1 MIFFHFAKL
10 QNSCISNTEYISSYI
25 EINFQKNLM
34 EGSKKLFLL
43 DAYALIYRGY
53 YAFIKNPR
61 INSKGTDTSA
71 ILGFMNSLLEIIRTQ
86 KPDYLAV
93 AFDKGGSVTRSEMFT
108 EYKSN
113 RDKTPEPIILAIPY
127 IKDILTSMK
136 IPILEKEGYEADDVI
151 GTVAK
156 DAEDKNFKVYMVT
169 PDKDFAQLVSDNIF
183 LCKPARMGN
192 SMEIWG
198 VDEVKDK
205 FEIDNPEQVID
216 YLGMM
221 GDSVDNI
228 PGLPGVGDKTAKKFI
243 KQYGSLENLLQ
254 NAHEITG
261 KLGEKI
267 SNNKDLGVLSKK
279 LARIILDVPIDY
291 NLNDFELSKPDNTA
305 VFEVF
310 DELEFRRIKE
320 TFYKIFGLDKSEKS
334 DPKKDYIQGDLFG
347 NNVVDNSKLNLNKS
361 KSYYQRIESSD
372 ELQYFTKKLLQ
383 QKIVAFDTE
392 TEGLNSLET
401 EIVGISFSWEK
412 GKGFYLPIKKDK
424 TIQLEYFNI
433 LKPFFN
439 NKEII
444 KVGHNIKFDIKVLF
458 KYDVVVSEPIFDTMV
473 AHYLINPDM
482 RHNLDTLSESYL
494 NYSPISIESLIG
506 KKGKNQKSMRDI
518 PIDEVTNYASED
530 ADLSL
535 QLKYIFDKEL
545 ESNGVKDIFHEIEIP
560 IINVLSDM
568 EKEGIN
574 IDSTYLN
581 KLEQE
586 FEKDLNKLKK
596 DIFNQS
602 GEEFNLNS
610 PKQLGDILFDKLKLV
625 SKPKKTKTGQY
636 STSEEVLSS
645 LADDH
650 EIIRSILEWR
660 SLDKLQ
666 NTYVKSLPNEVSIRT
681 NKIHTKF
688 NQTVTTTGRLS
699 SNSPNLQNIPIRTQN
714 GQKIRK
720 AFIPRNDDFELMA
733 ADYSQI
739 ELRVIAS
746 ISKDQNMIG
755 AFINNQDIHTITASK
770 IYNIKPDKVTREQR
784 GNAKT
789 VNFGII
795 YGVSA
800 FGLSQQTN
808 LTRSESKLMIESYF
822 ENYPGLKSYMS
833 NQIDFARTNGY
844 VETIMGRRR
853 YLQNINSQNN
863 MIRSGAERNAINA
876 PIQGS
881 AADIIKIAMIRIH
894 NEFKKQS
901 LKSKMLLQVH
911 DELVFDV
918 FCKEKELVQGIV
930 KNTMESAVKLDVP
943 LKVDLDFGKNWL
955 EAH

>member
-1 MIFFHFAKL
+1 ME
-10 QNSCISNTEYISSYI
+10 NS
-25 EINFQKNLM
+25 KN
-34 EGSKKLFLL
+34 LFLL

-71 ILGFMNSLLEIIRTQ
+71 ILGFMNSLFEIIRTQ
-86 KPDYLAV
+86 NPDYLAV
-93 AFDKGGSVTRSEMFT
+93 AFDKGGSVTRSEMFE

-113 RDKTPEPIILAIPY
+113 RDKTPEPILVAIPY
-127 IKDILTSMK
+127 IKEILEGMK
-136 IPILEKEGYEADDVI
+136 IPILEKEGFEADDII

-156 DAEDKNFKVYMVT
+156 DAEENNFKVYMVT

-205 FEIDNPEQVID
+205 FEVESPDQVID

-254 NAHEITG
+254 NAHEVTG

-267 SNNKDLGVLSKK
+267 IENKELGVLSKK
-279 LARIILDVPIDY
+279 LAKIILDVPIDY
-291 NLNDFELSKPDNTA
+291 NLDEFKLSDPDKEI
-305 VFEVF
+305 VLKVF

-320 TFYKIFGLDKSEKS
+320 TFFKIFGTNSSQLEEKGAEVV
-334 DPKKDYIQGDLFG
+334 QGDLFSETY
-347 NNVVDNSKLNLNKS
+347 NLESNKDSLNDS
-361 KSYYQRIESSD
+361 KSIYQRIESFE
-372 ELQYFTKKLLQ
+372 ELKLFVEKMMKQ
-383 QKIVAFDTE
+383 EIVAFDTE
-392 TEGLNSLET
+392 TEGLNALET
-401 EIVGISFSWEK
+401 DIVGISFSWQKGLGYYLAIKNNKSVHEK
-412 GKGFYLPIKKDK
+412 TF
-424 TIQLEYFNI
+424 EI
-433 LKPFFN
+433 LKPFFEST
-439 NKEII
+439 EII
-444 KVGHNIKFDIKVLF
+444 KVGHNIKFDIQVLHKYNVKV
-458 KYDVVVSEPIFDTMV
+458 SSPIYDTMV

-506 KKGKNQKSMRDI
+506 KKGKNQISMRDVS
-518 PIDEVTNYASED
+518 IDKITDYASED
-530 ADLSL
+530 ADITL
-535 QLKYIFDKEL
+535 QLKSVFDKEIEVNNL
-545 ESNGVKDIFHEIEIP
+545 GKIFYDIEIP
-560 IINVLSDM
+560 MINVLSEM
-568 EKEGIN
+568 ETEGIK
-574 IDSTYLN
+574 IDTSYLE
-581 KLEQE
+581 KLDKE
-586 FEKDLNKLKK
+586 FEEDLEKLKK
-596 DIFNQS
+596 EIFKKS

-610 PKQLGDILFDKLKLV
+610 PKQLGEILFDKLKLV

-645 LADDH
+645 LANDH
-650 EIIRSILEWR
+650 KIIEDILEWR

-666 NTYVKSLPNEVSIRT
+666 NTYVKSLPNEVSNLT
-681 NKIHTKF
+681 NRVHSSF

-699 SNSPNLQNIPIRTQN
+699 SNNPNLQNIPIRTAN
-714 GQKIRK
+714 GQKIRR
-720 AFIPRNDDFELMA
+720 AFIPRGSDYILMA

-746 ISKDQNMIG
+746 MSNEKNMID
-755 AFINNQDIHTITASK
+755 AFVNNQDIHTMTASK
-770 IYNIKPDKVTREQR
+770 IYNVDPENVTREQR

-800 FGLSQQTN
+800 FGLSQQTDLN
-808 LTRSESKLMIESYF
+808 RSESKVMIDNYF
-822 ENYPGLKSYMS
+822 INYPGLKKYMS
-833 NQIDFARTNGY
+833 DQIDFARNNGY

-863 MIRSGAERNAINA
+863 MLRSSSERNAINA

-881 AADIIKIAMIRIH
+881 AADIIKIAMINI
-894 NEFKKQS
+894 NSELKKQS

-918 FCKEKELVQGIV
+918 HKSEKDQIKDIV
-930 KNTMESAVKLDVP
+930 KTTMESAVKLKVP
-943 LKVDLDFGKNWL
+943 LRIDLEFGKNWL

>member
-1 MIFFHFAKL
+1 ME
-10 QNSCISNTEYISSYI
+10 NS
-25 EINFQKNLM
+25 KN
-34 EGSKKLFLL
+34 LFLL

-71 ILGFMNSLLEIIRTQ
+71 ILGFMNSLFEIIRTQ
-86 KPDYLAV
+86 NPDYLAV
-93 AFDKGGSVTRSEMFT
+93 AFDKGGSVTRSEMFE

-113 RDKTPEPIILAIPY
+113 RDKTPEPILVAIPY
-127 IKDILTSMK
+127 IKEILEGMK
-136 IPILEKEGYEADDVI
+136 IPILEKEGFEADDII

-156 DAEDKNFKVYMVT
+156 DAEENNFKVYMVT
-169 PDKDFAQLVSDNIF
+169 PDKDFAQLVSHNIF

-205 FEIDNPEQVID
+205 FEVESPDQVID

-254 NAHEITG
+254 NAHEVTG

-267 SNNKDLGVLSKK
+267 IENKELGVLSKK
-279 LARIILDVPIDY
+279 LAKIILDVPIDY
-291 NLNDFELSKPDNTA
+291 NLDEFKLSDPDKEI
-305 VFEVF
+305 VLKVF

-320 TFYKIFGLDKSEKS
+320 TFFKIFGTNSSQLEEKGAEVV
-334 DPKKDYIQGDLFG
+334 QGDLFSETY
-347 NNVVDNSKLNLNKS
+347 NLESNKDSLNGS
-361 KSYYQRIESSD
+361 KSIYQRIESFE
-372 ELQYFTKKLLQ
+372 ELKLLVEKMMKQ
-383 QKIVAFDTE
+383 EIVAFDTE
-392 TEGLNSLET
+392 TEGLNALET
-401 EIVGISFSWEK
+401 DIVGISFSWQK
-412 GKGFYLPIKKDK
+412 GIGYYLPVKNNKSVHEK
-424 TIQLEYFNI
+424 SFEI
-433 LKPFFN
+433 LKPFFEST
-439 NKEII
+439 EII
-444 KVGHNIKFDIKVLF
+444 KVGHNIKFDIQVLHKYNVKV
-458 KYDVVVSEPIFDTMV
+458 SSPIYDTMV

-506 KKGKNQKSMRDI
+506 KKGKNQISMRDVS
-518 PIDEVTNYASED
+518 IDKITDYASED
-530 ADLSL
+530 ADITL
-535 QLKYIFDKEL
+535 QLKSIFDKEIEVNNL
-545 ESNGVKDIFHEIEIP
+545 GKIFYDIEIP
-560 IINVLSDM
+560 MINVLSEM
-568 EKEGIN
+568 ETEGIK
-574 IDSTYLN
+574 IDTSYLE
-581 KLEQE
+581 KLDKE
-586 FEKDLNKLKK
+586 FEEDLEKLKK
-596 DIFNQS
+596 EIFKKS

-610 PKQLGDILFDKLKLV
+610 PKQLGEILFDKLKLV

-645 LADDH
+645 LANDH
-650 EIIRSILEWR
+650 KIIEDILEWR

-666 NTYVKSLPNEVSIRT
+666 NTYVKSLPNEVSSLT
-681 NKIHTKF
+681 NRVHSSF

-699 SNSPNLQNIPIRTQN
+699 SNNPNLQNIPIRTAN
-714 GQKIRK
+714 GQKIRR
-720 AFIPRNDDFELMA
+720 AFIPRGSDYILMA

-746 ISKDQNMIG
+746 MSNEKNMID
-755 AFINNQDIHTITASK
+755 AFVNNQDIHTMTASK
-770 IYNIKPDKVTREQR
+770 IYNVDPENVTREQR

-800 FGLSQQTN
+800 FGLSQQTDLN
-808 LTRSESKLMIESYF
+808 RSESKVMIDNYF
-822 ENYPGLKSYMS
+822 LNYPGLKKYMS
-833 NQIDFARTNGY
+833 DQIDFARNNGY

-863 MIRSGAERNAINA
+863 MLRSSSERNAINA

-881 AADIIKIAMIRIH
+881 AADIIKIAMINI
-894 NEFKKQS
+894 NSELKKQS

-918 FCKEKELVQGIV
+918 HKSEKDQIKDIV
-930 KNTMESAVKLDVP
+930 KTTMESAVKLKVP
-943 LKVDLDFGKNWL
+943 LKIDLEFGKNWL

>member
-1 MIFFHFAKL
+1 ME
-10 QNSCISNTEYISSYI
+10 NS
-25 EINFQKNLM
+25 KN
-34 EGSKKLFLL
+34 LFLL

-71 ILGFMNSLLEIIRTQ
+71 ILGFMNSLFDIIRTQ
-86 KPDYLAV
+86 NPDYLAV
-93 AFDKGGSVTRSEMFT
+93 AFDKGGSVTRSEMFE

-113 RDKTPEPIILAIPY
+113 RDKTPEPILVAIPY
-127 IKDILTSMK
+127 IKEILKGMK
-136 IPILEKEGYEADDVI
+136 IPILEKEGFEADDII

-156 DAEDKNFKVYMVT
+156 DAEENNFKVYMVT

-205 FEIDNPEQVID
+205 FEVGSPDQVID

-254 NAHEITG
+254 NAHKVTG

-267 SNNKDLGVLSKK
+267 IENKELGVLSKK
-279 LARIILDVPIDY
+279 LAKIILDVPIDY
-291 NLNDFELSKPDNTA
+291 NLDEFKLSDPDKEK
-305 VFEVF
+305 VLKVF
-310 DELEFRRIKE
+310 DELEFKRIKE
-320 TFYKIFGLDKSEKS
+320 TFFKIFGTNSIKSQEKGTEAV
-334 DPKKDYIQGDLFG
+334 QGDLFSETY
-347 NNVVDNSKLNLNKS
+347 NLKSNIDNLNHLKSTYQKVESFEELNLLVDKMM
-361 KSYYQRIESSD
+361 KQEV
-372 ELQYFTKKLLQ
+372 
-383 QKIVAFDTE
+383 VAFDTE
-392 TEGLNSLET
+392 TEGLNAFET
-401 EIVGISFSWEK
+401 NIVGISFSWKK
-412 GKGFYLPIKKDK
+412 GIGYYLPITNNKSVHEKSF
-424 TIQLEYFNI
+424 EI
-433 LKPFFN
+433 LKPFFEST
-439 NKEII
+439 EII
-444 KVGHNIKFDIKVLF
+444 KVGHNIKFDIQVLK
-458 KYDVVVSEPIFDTMV
+458 KYNINVSYPIYDTMV

-506 KKGKNQKSMRDI
+506 KKGKNQISMRDVS
-518 PIDEVTNYASED
+518 IDEITNYASED
-530 ADLSL
+530 ADITL
-535 QLKYIFDKEL
+535 QLKGVFDKEI
-545 ESNGVKDIFHEIEIP
+545 EVNNFNKIFYDIEIP
-560 IINVLSDM
+560 MINVLSDM
-568 EKEGIN
+568 ETEGIK
-574 IDSTYLN
+574 IDTSYLK
-581 KLEQE
+581 KLDKE
-586 FEKDLNKLKK
+586 FEEDLGKLKK
-596 DIFNQS
+596 EIFKKA

-610 PKQLGDILFDKLKLV
+610 PKQLGEILFDKLKLV
-625 SKPKKTKTGQY
+625 SKAKKTKTGQY

-645 LADDH
+645 LANDH
-650 EIIRSILEWR
+650 KIIEKILEWR

-666 NTYVKSLPNEVSIRT
+666 NTYVKSLPKEVSRLT
-681 NKIHTKF
+681 NRVHSSF

-699 SNSPNLQNIPIRTQN
+699 SNNPNLQNIPIRTAN
-714 GQKIRK
+714 GQKIRR
-720 AFIPRNDDFELMA
+720 AFIPRNSDYILMA

-746 ISKDQNMIG
+746 ISNEENMID
-755 AFINNQDIHTITASK
+755 AFINNQDIHTMTASK
-770 IYNIKPDKVTREQR
+770 IYNVDPENVTREQR

-800 FGLSQQTN
+800 FGLSQQTDLN
-808 LTRSESKLMIESYF
+808 RSESKVMIDNYF
-822 ENYPGLKSYMS
+822 LNYPGLKKYMS
-833 NQIDFARTNGY
+833 DQIDFARNNGY

-863 MIRSGAERNAINA
+863 MLRSSAERNAINA

-881 AADIIKIAMIRIH
+881 AADIIKIAMINI
-894 NEFKKQS
+894 NSEFKKQS

-918 FCKEKELVQGIV
+918 HNSEKDQIKDIV
-930 KNTMESAVKLDVP
+930 KTTMESAVKLKVP
-943 LKVDLDFGKNWL
+943 LKIDLEFGKNWL

>member
-1 MIFFHFAKL
+1 ME
-10 QNSCISNTEYISSYI
+10 NS
-25 EINFQKNLM
+25 KN
-34 EGSKKLFLL
+34 LFLL

-71 ILGFMNSLLEIIRTQ
+71 ILGFMNSLFEIIRTQ
-86 KPDYLAV
+86 NPDYLAV
-93 AFDKGGSVTRSEMFT
+93 AFDKGGSVTRSEMFE

-113 RDKTPEPIILAIPY
+113 RDKTPEPILVAIPY
-127 IKDILTSMK
+127 IKKILEGMK
-136 IPILEKEGYEADDVI
+136 IPILEKEGFEADDII

-156 DAEDKNFKVYMVT
+156 DAEENNFKVYMVT
-169 PDKDFAQLVSDNIF
+169 PDKDFAQLVSHNIF

-205 FEIDNPEQVID
+205 FEVESPDQVID

-254 NAHEITG
+254 NAHEVTG

-267 SNNKDLGVLSKK
+267 IENKELGVLSKK
-279 LARIILDVPIDY
+279 LAKIILDVPIDY
-291 NLNDFELSKPDNTA
+291 NLDEFKLSDPDKEIVLT
-305 VFEVF
+305 VF

-320 TFYKIFGLDKSEKS
+320 TFFKIFGTNSSQLEEKGSEVF
-334 DPKKDYIQGDLFG
+334 QGDLFSETY
-347 NNVVDNSKLNLNKS
+347 NLESNKDSLNDS
-361 KSYYQRIESSD
+361 KSTYQRIESFE
-372 ELQYFTKKLLQ
+372 ELKLLVEKMMKQ
-383 QKIVAFDTE
+383 EIVAFDTE
-392 TEGLNSLET
+392 TEGLNALET
-401 EIVGISFSWEK
+401 DIVGISFSWQK
-412 GKGFYLPIKKDK
+412 GIGYYLPIKNNKSVHEK
-424 TIQLEYFNI
+424 SFEI
-433 LKPFFN
+433 LRPFFEST
-439 NKEII
+439 EII
-444 KVGHNIKFDIKVLF
+444 KVGHNIKFDIQVLHKYNIKV
-458 KYDVVVSEPIFDTMV
+458 SSPIYDTMV

-506 KKGKNQKSMRDI
+506 KKGKNQISMKDVS
-518 PIDEVTNYASED
+518 IDKITNYASED
-530 ADLSL
+530 ADITL
-535 QLKYIFDKEL
+535 QLKGVFDKEIEVNNL
-545 ESNGVKDIFHEIEIP
+545 NKIFYDIEIP
-560 IINVLSDM
+560 MINVLSEM
-568 EKEGIN
+568 ETEGIK
-574 IDSTYLN
+574 IDTSYLE
-581 KLEQE
+581 KLDKE
-586 FEKDLNKLKK
+586 FEEDLEKLKK
-596 DIFNQS
+596 EIFKKS

-610 PKQLGDILFDKLKLV
+610 PKQLGEILFDKLKLV

-645 LADDH
+645 LANDH
-650 EIIRSILEWR
+650 KIIEDILEWR

-666 NTYVKSLPNEVSIRT
+666 NTYVKSLPNEVSSLT
-681 NKIHTKF
+681 NRVHSSF

-699 SNSPNLQNIPIRTQN
+699 SNNPNLQNIPIRTAN
-714 GQKIRK
+714 GQKIRR
-720 AFIPRNDDFELMA
+720 AFIPRGSDYILMA

-746 ISKDQNMIG
+746 MSNEENMID
-755 AFINNQDIHTITASK
+755 AFVNNQDIHTMTASK
-770 IYNIKPDKVTREQR
+770 IYNVDPENVTREQR

-800 FGLSQQTN
+800 FGLSQQTDLN
-808 LTRSESKLMIESYF
+808 RSESKVMIDNYF
-822 ENYPGLKSYMS
+822 LNYPGLKKYMS
-833 NQIDFARTNGY
+833 DQIDFARNNGY

-863 MIRSGAERNAINA
+863 MLRSGSERNAINA

-881 AADIIKIAMIRIH
+881 AADIIKIAMINI
-894 NEFKKQS
+894 NSEFKKRSFQ
-901 LKSKMLLQVH
+901 SKMLLQVH

-918 FCKEKELVQGIV
+918 YKSEKDQVKDIV
-930 KNTMESAVKLDVP
+930 KTTMESAVKLKVP
-943 LKVDLDFGKNWL
+943 LKIDLEFGKNWL

>member
-1 MIFFHFAKL
+1 ME
-10 QNSCISNTEYISSYI
+10 NS
-25 EINFQKNLM
+25 KN
-34 EGSKKLFLL
+34 LFLL

-71 ILGFMNSLLEIIRTQ
+71 ILGFMNSLFEIIRTQ
-86 KPDYLAV
+86 NPDYLAV
-93 AFDKGGSVTRSEMFT
+93 AFDKGGSVTRSEMFE

-113 RDKTPEPIILAIPY
+113 RDKTPEPILVAIPY
-127 IKDILTSMK
+127 IKEILEGMK
-136 IPILEKEGYEADDVI
+136 IPILEKEGFEADDII

-156 DAEDKNFKVYMVT
+156 DAEENNFKVYMVT

-205 FEIDNPEQVID
+205 FEVESPNQVID

-254 NAHEITG
+254 NAHEVTG

-267 SNNKDLGVLSKK
+267 TENKELGVLSKK
-279 LARIILDVPIDY
+279 LAKIILDVPIDY
-291 NLNDFELSKPDNTA
+291 NLDEFKLSDPDKEI
-305 VFEVF
+305 VLKVF

-320 TFYKIFGLDKSEKS
+320 TFFKIFGTNSSQLEEKGAEV
-334 DPKKDYIQGDLFG
+334 IQGDLFSKTY
-347 NNVVDNSKLNLNKS
+347 NVESNKDSLNDS
-361 KSYYQRIESSD
+361 KSIYQRIESFE
-372 ELQYFTKKLLQ
+372 ELKLLVEKMMKQ
-383 QKIVAFDTE
+383 EIVAFDTE
-392 TEGLNSLET
+392 TEGLNALET
-401 EIVGISFSWEK
+401 DIVGISFSWQK
-412 GKGFYLPIKKDK
+412 GIGYYLPIKNNKLAHEK
-424 TIQLEYFNI
+424 SFEI
-433 LKPFFN
+433 LRPFFEST
-439 NKEII
+439 EII
-444 KVGHNIKFDIKVLF
+444 KVGHNIKFDIQVLHKYNVKV
-458 KYDVVVSEPIFDTMV
+458 SSPIYDTMV

-506 KKGKNQKSMRDI
+506 KKGKNQISMRDVS
-518 PIDEVTNYASED
+518 IDKITDYASED
-530 ADLSL
+530 ADITL
-535 QLKYIFDKEL
+535 QLKSIFDKEIEVNNL
-545 ESNGVKDIFHEIEIP
+545 SKIFYDIEIP
-560 IINVLSDM
+560 MINVLSEM
-568 EKEGIN
+568 ETEGIK
-574 IDSTYLN
+574 IDTSYLE
-581 KLEQE
+581 KLDKE
-586 FEKDLNKLKK
+586 FEEDLEKLKK
-596 DIFNQS
+596 EIFKKS

-610 PKQLGDILFDKLKLV
+610 PKQLGEILFDKLKLV

-645 LADDH
+645 LANDH
-650 EIIRSILEWR
+650 KIIEDILEWR

-666 NTYVKSLPNEVSIRT
+666 NTYVKSLPNEVSSLT
-681 NKIHTKF
+681 NRVHSSF

-699 SNSPNLQNIPIRTQN
+699 SNNPNLQNIPIRTAN
-714 GQKIRK
+714 GQKIRR
-720 AFIPRNDDFELMA
+720 AFIPRGSDYILMA

-746 ISKDQNMIG
+746 MSNEENMID
-755 AFINNQDIHTITASK
+755 AFVNNQDIHTMTASK
-770 IYNIKPDKVTREQR
+770 IYNVDPENVTREQR

-800 FGLSQQTN
+800 FGLSQQTDLN
-808 LTRSESKLMIESYF
+808 RSESKVMIDNYF
-822 ENYPGLKSYMS
+822 LNYPGLKKYMS
-833 NQIDFARTNGY
+833 DQIDFARNNGY

-863 MIRSGAERNAINA
+863 MLRSSSERNAINA

-881 AADIIKIAMIRIH
+881 AADIIKIAMINI
-894 NEFKKQS
+894 NSELKKQS

-918 FCKEKELVQGIV
+918 HKSEKDQIKDIV
-930 KNTMESAVKLDVP
+930 KTTMESAVKLKVP
-943 LKVDLDFGKNWL
+943 LKIDLEFGKNWL

>member
-1 MIFFHFAKL
+1 ME
-10 QNSCISNTEYISSYI
+10 NS
-25 EINFQKNLM
+25 KN
-34 EGSKKLFLL
+34 LFLL

-71 ILGFMNSLLEIIRTQ
+71 ILGFMNSLFEIIRTQ
-86 KPDYLAV
+86 NPDYLAV
-93 AFDKGGSVTRSEMFT
+93 AFDKGGSVTRSEMFE

-113 RDKTPEPIILAIPY
+113 RDKTPEPILVAIPY
-127 IKDILTSMK
+127 IKEILEGMK
-136 IPILEKEGYEADDVI
+136 IPILEKEGFEADDII

-156 DAEDKNFKVYMVT
+156 DAEENNFKVYMVT
-169 PDKDFAQLVSDNIF
+169 PDKDFAQLVSHNIF

-205 FEIDNPEQVID
+205 FEVESPDQVID

-254 NAHEITG
+254 NAHEVTG

-267 SNNKDLGVLSKK
+267 IENKELGVLSKK
-279 LARIILDVPIDY
+279 LAKIILDVPIDY
-291 NLNDFELSKPDNTA
+291 NLDEFKLSDPDKEI
-305 VFEVF
+305 VLKVF

-320 TFYKIFGLDKSEKS
+320 TFFKIFGTISSQIEEKGAEVV
-334 DPKKDYIQGDLFG
+334 QGDLFSETY
-347 NNVVDNSKLNLNKS
+347 NLESNKDSLNDS
-361 KSYYQRIESSD
+361 KSIYQRIESFE
-372 ELQYFTKKLLQ
+372 ELKLLVEKMMKQ
-383 QKIVAFDTE
+383 EIVAFDTE
-392 TEGLNSLET
+392 TEGLNALET
-401 EIVGISFSWEK
+401 DIVGISFSWQK
-412 GKGFYLPIKKDK
+412 GIGYYLPIKNNKSVHEK
-424 TIQLEYFNI
+424 SFEI
-433 LKPFFN
+433 LRPFFEST
-439 NKEII
+439 EII
-444 KVGHNIKFDIKVLF
+444 KVGHNIKFDIQVLHKYNVKV
-458 KYDVVVSEPIFDTMV
+458 SSPIYDTMV

-506 KKGKNQKSMRDI
+506 KKGKNQISMRDVS
-518 PIDEVTNYASED
+518 IDKITDYASED
-530 ADLSL
+530 ADITL
-535 QLKYIFDKEL
+535 QLKSIFDKEIEVNNL
-545 ESNGVKDIFHEIEIP
+545 SKIFYDIEIP
-560 IINVLSDM
+560 MINVLSEM
-568 EKEGIN
+568 ETEGIK
-574 IDSTYLN
+574 IDTSYLE
-581 KLEQE
+581 KLDKE
-586 FEKDLNKLKK
+586 FEEDLEKLKK
-596 DIFNQS
+596 EIFKKS

-610 PKQLGDILFDKLKLV
+610 PKQLGEILFDKLKLV

-645 LADDH
+645 LANDH
-650 EIIRSILEWR
+650 KIIEDILEWR

-666 NTYVKSLPNEVSIRT
+666 NTYVKSLPNEVSSLT
-681 NKIHTKF
+681 NRVHSSF

-699 SNSPNLQNIPIRTQN
+699 SNNPNLQNIPIRTAN
-714 GQKIRK
+714 GQKIRR
-720 AFIPRNDDFELMA
+720 AFIPRGSDYILMA

-746 ISKDQNMIG
+746 MSNEENMID
-755 AFINNQDIHTITASK
+755 AFVNNQDIHTMTASK
-770 IYNIKPDKVTREQR
+770 IYNVDPENVTREQR

-800 FGLSQQTN
+800 FGLSQQTDLN
-808 LTRSESKLMIESYF
+808 RSESKVMIDNYF
-822 ENYPGLKSYMS
+822 LNYPGLKKYMS
-833 NQIDFARTNGY
+833 DQIDFARNNGY

-863 MIRSGAERNAINA
+863 MLRSSSERNAINA

-881 AADIIKIAMIRIH
+881 AADIIKIAMINI
-894 NEFKKQS
+894 NSELKKQS

-918 FCKEKELVQGIV
+918 HKSEKDQIKDIV
-930 KNTMESAVKLDVP
+930 KTTMESAVKLKVP
-943 LKVDLDFGKNWL
+943 LKIDLEFGKNWL

>member
-1 MIFFHFAKL
+1 ME
-10 QNSCISNTEYISSYI
+10 NS
-25 EINFQKNLM
+25 KN
-34 EGSKKLFLL
+34 LFLL

-71 ILGFMNSLLEIIRTQ
+71 ILGFMNSLFEIIRTQ
-86 KPDYLAV
+86 NPDYLAV
-93 AFDKGGSVTRSEMFT
+93 AFDKGGSVTRSEMFE

-113 RDKTPEPIILAIPY
+113 RDKTPEPILVAIPY
-127 IKDILTSMK
+127 IKEILEGMK
-136 IPILEKEGYEADDVI
+136 IPILEKEGFEADDII

-156 DAEDKNFKVYMVT
+156 DAEENNFKVYMVT
-169 PDKDFAQLVSDNIF
+169 PDKDFAQLVSHNIF

-205 FEIDNPEQVID
+205 FEVESPDQVID

-254 NAHEITG
+254 NAHEVTG

-267 SNNKDLGVLSKK
+267 IENKELGVLSKK
-279 LARIILDVPIDY
+279 LAKIILDVPIDY
-291 NLNDFELSKPDNTA
+291 NLDEFKLSDPDKEI
-305 VFEVF
+305 VLKVF

-320 TFYKIFGLDKSEKS
+320 TFFKIFGTNSNQLEEKGAEVV
-334 DPKKDYIQGDLFG
+334 QGDLFSETY
-347 NNVVDNSKLNLNKS
+347 NLESNKDSLNGS
-361 KSYYQRIESSD
+361 KSIYQRIESFE
-372 ELQYFTKKLLQ
+372 ELKLLVEKMMKQ
-383 QKIVAFDTE
+383 EIVAFDTE
-392 TEGLNSLET
+392 TEGLNALET
-401 EIVGISFSWEK
+401 DIVGISFSWQK
-412 GKGFYLPIKKDK
+412 GIGYYLPIKNNKSAHEK
-424 TIQLEYFNI
+424 SFEI
-433 LKPFFN
+433 LRPFFEST
-439 NKEII
+439 EII
-444 KVGHNIKFDIKVLF
+444 KVGHNIKFDIQVLHKYNVKV
-458 KYDVVVSEPIFDTMV
+458 SSPIYDTMV

-506 KKGKNQKSMRDI
+506 KKGKNQISMRDVS
-518 PIDEVTNYASED
+518 IDKITDYASED
-530 ADLSL
+530 ADITL
-535 QLKYIFDKEL
+535 QLKSIFDKEIEVNNL
-545 ESNGVKDIFHEIEIP
+545 SKIFYDIEIP
-560 IINVLSDM
+560 MINVLSEM
-568 EKEGIN
+568 ETEGIK
-574 IDSTYLN
+574 IDTSYLE
-581 KLEQE
+581 KLDKE
-586 FEKDLNKLKK
+586 FEEDLEKLKK
-596 DIFNQS
+596 EIFKKS

-610 PKQLGDILFDKLKLV
+610 PKQLGEILFDKLKLV

-645 LADDH
+645 LANDH
-650 EIIRSILEWR
+650 KIIEDILEWR

-666 NTYVKSLPNEVSIRT
+666 NTYVKSLPNEVSSLT
-681 NKIHTKF
+681 NRVHSSF

-699 SNSPNLQNIPIRTQN
+699 SNNPNLQNIPIRTAN
-714 GQKIRK
+714 GQKIRR
-720 AFIPRNDDFELMA
+720 AFIPRGSDYILMA

-746 ISKDQNMIG
+746 MSNEKNMID
-755 AFINNQDIHTITASK
+755 AFVNNQDIHTMTASK
-770 IYNIKPDKVTREQR
+770 IYNVDPENVTREQR

-800 FGLSQQTN
+800 FGLSQQTDLN
-808 LTRSESKLMIESYF
+808 RSESKVMIDNYF
-822 ENYPGLKSYMS
+822 LNYPGLKKYMS
-833 NQIDFARTNGY
+833 DQIDFARNNGY

-863 MIRSGAERNAINA
+863 MLRSSSERNAINA

-881 AADIIKIAMIRIH
+881 AADIIKIAMINI
-894 NEFKKQS
+894 NSELKKQS

-918 FCKEKELVQGIV
+918 HKSEKDQIKDIV
-930 KNTMESAVKLDVP
+930 KTTMESAVKLKVP
-943 LKVDLDFGKNWL
+943 LKIDLEFGKNWL

>member
-1 MIFFHFAKL
+1 
-10 QNSCISNTEYISSYI
+10 
-25 EINFQKNLM
+25 
-34 EGSKKLFLL
+34 L

-71 ILGFMNSLLEIIRTQ
+71 ILGFMNSLFEIIRTQ
-86 KPDYLAV
+86 NPDYLAV
-93 AFDKGGSVTRSEMFT
+93 AFDKGGSVTRSEMFE

-113 RDKTPEPIILAIPY
+113 RDKTPEPILVAIPY
-127 IKDILTSMK
+127 IKEILEGMK
-136 IPILEKEGYEADDVI
+136 IPILEKEGFEADDII

-156 DAEDKNFKVYMVT
+156 DAEENNFKVYMVT

-205 FEIDNPEQVID
+205 FEVESPDQVID

-254 NAHEITG
+254 NAHEVTG

-267 SNNKDLGVLSKK
+267 IENKELGVLSKK
-279 LARIILDVPIDY
+279 LAKIILDVPIDY
-291 NLNDFELSKPDNTA
+291 NLDEFKLSDPDKEI
-305 VFEVF
+305 VLKVF

-320 TFYKIFGLDKSEKS
+320 TFFKIFGTISSPIEEKGAEVV
-334 DPKKDYIQGDLFG
+334 QGDLFSETY
-347 NNVVDNSKLNLNKS
+347 NLESNKDSLNDS
-361 KSYYQRIESSD
+361 KSIYQRIESFE
-372 ELQYFTKKLLQ
+372 ELKLLVEKMMKQ
-383 QKIVAFDTE
+383 EIVAFDTE
-392 TEGLNSLET
+392 TEGLNALET
-401 EIVGISFSWEK
+401 DIVGISFSWQK
-412 GKGFYLPIKKDK
+412 GIGYYLPIKNNKSAHEK
-424 TIQLEYFNI
+424 SFEI
-433 LKPFFN
+433 LRPFFEST
-439 NKEII
+439 EII
-444 KVGHNIKFDIKVLF
+444 KVGHNIKFDIQVLHKYNVKV
-458 KYDVVVSEPIFDTMV
+458 SSPIYDTMV

-506 KKGKNQKSMRDI
+506 KKGKNQISMRDVS
-518 PIDEVTNYASED
+518 IDKITDYASED
-530 ADLSL
+530 ADITL
-535 QLKYIFDKEL
+535 QLKSIFDKEIEVNNL
-545 ESNGVKDIFHEIEIP
+545 SKIFYDIEIP
-560 IINVLSDM
+560 MINVLSEM
-568 EKEGIN
+568 ETEGIK
-574 IDSTYLN
+574 IDTSYLE
-581 KLEQE
+581 KLDKE
-586 FEKDLNKLKK
+586 FEEDLEKLKK
-596 DIFNQS
+596 EIFKKS

-610 PKQLGDILFDKLKLV
+610 PKQLGEILFDKLKLV

-645 LADDH
+645 LANDH
-650 EIIRSILEWR
+650 KIIEDILEWR

-666 NTYVKSLPNEVSIRT
+666 NTYVKSLPNEVSSLT
-681 NKIHTKF
+681 NRVHSSF

-699 SNSPNLQNIPIRTQN
+699 SNNPNLQNIPIRTAN
-714 GQKIRK
+714 GQKIRR
-720 AFIPRNDDFELMA
+720 AFIPRGSDYILMA

-746 ISKDQNMIG
+746 MSNEENMID
-755 AFINNQDIHTITASK
+755 AFVNNQDIHTMTASK
-770 IYNIKPDKVTREQR
+770 IYNVDPENVTREQR

-800 FGLSQQTN
+800 FGLSQQTDLN
-808 LTRSESKLMIESYF
+808 RSESKVMIDNYF
-822 ENYPGLKSYMS
+822 LNYPGLKKYMS
-833 NQIDFARTNGY
+833 DQIDFARNNGY

-863 MIRSGAERNAINA
+863 MLRSSSERNAINA

-881 AADIIKIAMIRIH
+881 AADIIKIAMINI
-894 NEFKKQS
+894 NSELKKQS

-918 FCKEKELVQGIV
+918 HKSEKDQIKDIV
-930 KNTMESAVKLDVP
+930 KTTMESAVKLKVP
-943 LKVDLDFGKNWL
+943 LKIDLEFGKNWL

>member
-1 MIFFHFAKL
+1 ME
-10 QNSCISNTEYISSYI
+10 NS
-25 EINFQKNLM
+25 KN
-34 EGSKKLFLL
+34 LFLL

-71 ILGFMNSLLEIIRTQ
+71 ILGFMNSLFEIIRTQ
-86 KPDYLAV
+86 NPDYLAV
-93 AFDKGGSVTRSEMFT
+93 AFDKGGSVTRSEMFE

-113 RDKTPEPIILAIPY
+113 RDKTPEPILVAIPY
-127 IKDILTSMK
+127 IKEILEGMK
-136 IPILEKEGYEADDVI
+136 IPILEKEGFEADDII

-156 DAEDKNFKVYMVT
+156 DAEENNFKVYMVT

-205 FEIDNPEQVID
+205 FEVESPDQVID

-254 NAHEITG
+254 NAHEVTG

-267 SNNKDLGVLSKK
+267 IENKELGVLSKK
-279 LARIILDVPIDY
+279 LAKIILDVPIDY
-291 NLNDFELSKPDNTA
+291 NLDEFKLSDPDKEI
-305 VFEVF
+305 VLKVF

-320 TFYKIFGLDKSEKS
+320 TFFKIFGTNSSQIEEKGAEVV
-334 DPKKDYIQGDLFG
+334 QGDLFSETY
-347 NNVVDNSKLNLNKS
+347 NLESNKDSLNDS
-361 KSYYQRIESSD
+361 KSIYQRIESFE
-372 ELQYFTKKLLQ
+372 ELKLLVEKMMKQ
-383 QKIVAFDTE
+383 EIVAFDTE
-392 TEGLNSLET
+392 TEGLNALET
-401 EIVGISFSWEK
+401 DIVGISFSWQK
-412 GKGFYLPIKKDK
+412 GIGYYLPIKNNKSAHEK
-424 TIQLEYFNI
+424 SFEI
-433 LKPFFN
+433 LRPFFEST
-439 NKEII
+439 EII
-444 KVGHNIKFDIKVLF
+444 KVGHNIKFDIQVLHKYNVKV
-458 KYDVVVSEPIFDTMV
+458 SSPIYDTMV

-506 KKGKNQKSMRDI
+506 KKGKNQISMRDVS
-518 PIDEVTNYASED
+518 IDKITDYASED
-530 ADLSL
+530 ADITL
-535 QLKYIFDKEL
+535 QLKSIFDKEIEVNNL
-545 ESNGVKDIFHEIEIP
+545 GKIFYDIEIP
-560 IINVLSDM
+560 MINVLSEM
-568 EKEGIN
+568 ETEGIK
-574 IDSTYLN
+574 IDTSYLE
-581 KLEQE
+581 KLDKE
-586 FEKDLNKLKK
+586 FEEDLEKLKK
-596 DIFNQS
+596 EIFKKS

-610 PKQLGDILFDKLKLV
+610 PKQLGEILFDKLKLV

-645 LADDH
+645 LANDH
-650 EIIRSILEWR
+650 KIIEDILEWR

-666 NTYVKSLPNEVSIRT
+666 NTYVKSLPNEVSSLT
-681 NKIHTKF
+681 NRVHSSF

-699 SNSPNLQNIPIRTQN
+699 SNNPNLQNIPIRTAN
-714 GQKIRK
+714 GQKIRR
-720 AFIPRNDDFELMA
+720 AFIPRGSDYILMA

-746 ISKDQNMIG
+746 MSNEKNMID
-755 AFINNQDIHTITASK
+755 AFVNNQDIHTMTASK
-770 IYNIKPDKVTREQR
+770 IYNVDPENVTREQR

-800 FGLSQQTN
+800 FGLSQQTDLN
-808 LTRSESKLMIESYF
+808 RSESKVMIDNYF
-822 ENYPGLKSYMS
+822 LNYPGLKKYMS
-833 NQIDFARTNGY
+833 DQIDFARNNGY

-863 MIRSGAERNAINA
+863 MLRSSSERNAINA

-881 AADIIKIAMIRIH
+881 AADIIKIAMINI
-894 NEFKKQS
+894 NSELKKQS

-918 FCKEKELVQGIV
+918 HKSEKDQIKDIV
-930 KNTMESAVKLDVP
+930 KTTMESAVKLKVP
-943 LKVDLDFGKNWL
+943 LKIDLEFGKNWL

>member
-1 MIFFHFAKL
+1 ME
-10 QNSCISNTEYISSYI
+10 NS
-25 EINFQKNLM
+25 KN
-34 EGSKKLFLL
+34 LFLL

-71 ILGFMNSLLEIIRTQ
+71 ILGFMNSLFEIIRTQ
-86 KPDYLAV
+86 NPDYLAV
-93 AFDKGGSVTRSEMFT
+93 AFDKGGSVTRSEMFE

-113 RDKTPEPIILAIPY
+113 RDKTPEPILVAIPY
-127 IKDILTSMK
+127 IKEILEGMK
-136 IPILEKEGYEADDVI
+136 IPILEKEGFEADDII

-156 DAEDKNFKVYMVT
+156 DAEENNFKVYMVT

-205 FEIDNPEQVID
+205 FEVESPDQVID

-254 NAHEITG
+254 NAHEVTG

-267 SNNKDLGVLSKK
+267 IENKELGVLSKK
-279 LARIILDVPIDY
+279 LAKIILDVPIDY
-291 NLNDFELSKPDNTA
+291 NLDEFKLSDPDKEI
-305 VFEVF
+305 VLKVF

-320 TFYKIFGLDKSEKS
+320 TFFKIFGTISSPIEEKG
-334 DPKKDYIQGDLFG
+334 DEVVQGDLFSETY
-347 NNVVDNSKLNLNKS
+347 NLESNKDSLNHS
-361 KSYYQRIESSD
+361 KSIYQRIESFE
-372 ELQYFTKKLLQ
+372 ELKLLVEKMMKQ
-383 QKIVAFDTE
+383 EIVAFDTE
-392 TEGLNSLET
+392 TEGLNALET
-401 EIVGISFSWEK
+401 DIVGISFSWQK
-412 GKGFYLPIKKDK
+412 GIGYYLPIKNNKSAHEK
-424 TIQLEYFNI
+424 SFEI
-433 LKPFFN
+433 LRPFFEST
-439 NKEII
+439 EII
-444 KVGHNIKFDIKVLF
+444 KVGHNIKFDIQVLHKYNVKV
-458 KYDVVVSEPIFDTMV
+458 SSPIYDTMV

-506 KKGKNQKSMRDI
+506 KKGKNQISIRDVS
-518 PIDEVTNYASED
+518 IDKITDYASED
-530 ADLSL
+530 ADITL
-535 QLKYIFDKEL
+535 QLKSIFDKEIEVNNL
-545 ESNGVKDIFHEIEIP
+545 SKIFYDIEIP
-560 IINVLSDM
+560 MINVLSEM
-568 EKEGIN
+568 ETEGIK
-574 IDSTYLN
+574 IDTSYLE
-581 KLEQE
+581 KLDKE
-586 FEKDLNKLKK
+586 FEEDLEKLKK
-596 DIFNQS
+596 EIFKKS

-610 PKQLGDILFDKLKLV
+610 PKQLGEVLFDKLKLV

-645 LADDH
+645 LANDH
-650 EIIRSILEWR
+650 KIIEDILEWR

-666 NTYVKSLPNEVSIRT
+666 NTYVKSLPNEVSSLT
-681 NKIHTKF
+681 NRVHSSF

-699 SNSPNLQNIPIRTQN
+699 SNNPNLQNIPIRTAN
-714 GQKIRK
+714 GQKIRR
-720 AFIPRNDDFELMA
+720 AFIPRGSDYILMA

-746 ISKDQNMIG
+746 MSNEENMID
-755 AFINNQDIHTITASK
+755 AFVNNQDIHTMTASK
-770 IYNIKPDKVTREQR
+770 IYNVDPGNVTREQR

-800 FGLSQQTN
+800 FGLSQQTDLN
-808 LTRSESKLMIESYF
+808 RSESKVMIDNYF
-822 ENYPGLKSYMS
+822 LNYPGLKKYMS
-833 NQIDFARTNGY
+833 DQIDFARNNGY

-863 MIRSGAERNAINA
+863 MLRSSSERNAINA

-881 AADIIKIAMIRIH
+881 AADIIKIAMINI
-894 NEFKKQS
+894 NSELKKQS

-918 FCKEKELVQGIV
+918 HKSEKDQIKDIV
-930 KNTMESAVKLDVP
+930 KTTMESAVKLKVP
-943 LKVDLDFGKNWL
+943 LKIDLEFGKNWL

>member
-1 MIFFHFAKL
+1 ME
-10 QNSCISNTEYISSYI
+10 NS
-25 EINFQKNLM
+25 KN
-34 EGSKKLFLL
+34 LFLL

-71 ILGFMNSLLEIIRTQ
+71 ILGFMNSLFEIIRTQ
-86 KPDYLAV
+86 NPDYLAV
-93 AFDKGGSVTRSEMFT
+93 AFDKGGSVTRSEMFE

-113 RDKTPEPIILAIPY
+113 RDKTPEPILVAIPY
-127 IKDILTSMK
+127 IKKILEGMK
-136 IPILEKEGYEADDVI
+136 IPILEKEGFEADDII

-156 DAEDKNFKVYMVT
+156 DAEENNFKVYMVT

-205 FEIDNPEQVID
+205 FEVESPDQVID

-254 NAHEITG
+254 NAHEVTG

-267 SNNKDLGVLSKK
+267 IENKELGVLSKK
-279 LARIILDVPIDY
+279 LAKIILDVPIDY
-291 NLNDFELSKPDNTA
+291 NLDEFKLSDPDKEI
-305 VFEVF
+305 VLKVF

-320 TFYKIFGLDKSEKS
+320 TFFKIFGTNSNQLEEKGAEVV
-334 DPKKDYIQGDLFG
+334 QGDLFSEPY
-347 NNVVDNSKLNLNKS
+347 NLESNKDSLNDS
-361 KSYYQRIESSD
+361 KSIYQRIESFE
-372 ELQYFTKKLLQ
+372 ELKLLVEKMMKQ
-383 QKIVAFDTE
+383 EIVAFDTE
-392 TEGLNSLET
+392 TEGLNALET
-401 EIVGISFSWEK
+401 DIVGISFSWQK
-412 GKGFYLPIKKDK
+412 GIGYYLPIKNNKSAHEK
-424 TIQLEYFNI
+424 SFEI
-433 LKPFFN
+433 LRPFFEST
-439 NKEII
+439 EII
-444 KVGHNIKFDIKVLF
+444 KVGHNIKFDIQVLHKYNVKV
-458 KYDVVVSEPIFDTMV
+458 SSPIYDTMV

-506 KKGKNQKSMRDI
+506 KKGKNQISMRDVS
-518 PIDEVTNYASED
+518 IDKITDYASED
-530 ADLSL
+530 ADITL
-535 QLKYIFDKEL
+535 QLKSIFDKEIEVNNL
-545 ESNGVKDIFHEIEIP
+545 SKIFYDIEIP
-560 IINVLSDM
+560 MINVLSEM
-568 EKEGIN
+568 ETEGIK
-574 IDSTYLN
+574 IDTSYLE
-581 KLEQE
+581 KLDKE
-586 FEKDLNKLKK
+586 FEEDLEKLKK
-596 DIFNQS
+596 EIFKKS

-610 PKQLGDILFDKLKLV
+610 PKQLGEILFDKLKLV

-645 LADDH
+645 LANDH
-650 EIIRSILEWR
+650 KIIEDILEWR

-666 NTYVKSLPNEVSIRT
+666 NTYVKSLPNEVSSLT
-681 NKIHTKF
+681 NRVHSSF

-699 SNSPNLQNIPIRTQN
+699 SNNPNLQNIPIRTAN
-714 GQKIRK
+714 GQKIRR
-720 AFIPRNDDFELMA
+720 AFIPRGSDYILMA

-746 ISKDQNMIG
+746 MSNEENMID
-755 AFINNQDIHTITASK
+755 AFVNNQDIHTMTASK
-770 IYNIKPDKVTREQR
+770 IYNVDPENVTREQR

-800 FGLSQQTN
+800 FGLSQQTDLN
-808 LTRSESKLMIESYF
+808 RSESKVMIDNYF
-822 ENYPGLKSYMS
+822 LNYPGLKKYMS
-833 NQIDFARTNGY
+833 DQIDFARNNGY

-863 MIRSGAERNAINA
+863 MLRSSSERNAINA

-881 AADIIKIAMIRIH
+881 AADIIKIAMINI
-894 NEFKKQS
+894 NSELKKLS

-918 FCKEKELVQGIV
+918 HKSEKDQIKDIV
-930 KNTMESAVKLDVP
+930 KTTMESAVKLKVP
-943 LKVDLDFGKNWL
+943 LKIDLEFGKNWL

>member
-1 MIFFHFAKL
+1 ME
-10 QNSCISNTEYISSYI
+10 NS
-25 EINFQKNLM
+25 KN
-34 EGSKKLFLL
+34 LFLL

-71 ILGFMNSLLEIIRTQ
+71 ILGFMNSLFEIIRTQ
-86 KPDYLAV
+86 NPDYLAV
-93 AFDKGGSVTRSEMFT
+93 AFDKGGSVTRSEMFE

-113 RDKTPEPIILAIPY
+113 RDKTPEPILVAIPY
-127 IKDILTSMK
+127 IKEILEGMK
-136 IPILEKEGYEADDVI
+136 IPILEKEGFEADDII

-156 DAEDKNFKVYMVT
+156 DAEENNFKVYMVT

-205 FEIDNPEQVID
+205 FEVESPDQVID

-254 NAHEITG
+254 NAHEVTG

-267 SNNKDLGVLSKK
+267 IENKELGVLSKK
-279 LARIILDVPIDY
+279 LAKIILDVPIDY
-291 NLNDFELSKPDNTA
+291 NLDEFKLSDPDKEI
-305 VFEVF
+305 VLKVF

-320 TFYKIFGLDKSEKS
+320 TFFKIFGTISSPIEEKGAEVV
-334 DPKKDYIQGDLFG
+334 QGDLFSETY
-347 NNVVDNSKLNLNKS
+347 NLESNKDSLNDS
-361 KSYYQRIESSD
+361 KSIYQRIESFE
-372 ELQYFTKKLLQ
+372 ELKLLVEKMMKQ
-383 QKIVAFDTE
+383 EIVAFDTE
-392 TEGLNSLET
+392 TEGLNALET
-401 EIVGISFSWEK
+401 DIVGISFSWQK
-412 GKGFYLPIKKDK
+412 GIGYYLPIKNNKSVHEK
-424 TIQLEYFNI
+424 SFEI
-433 LKPFFN
+433 LRPFFEST
-439 NKEII
+439 EII
-444 KVGHNIKFDIKVLF
+444 KVGHNIKFDIQVLHKYNVKV
-458 KYDVVVSEPIFDTMV
+458 SSPIYDTMV

-506 KKGKNQKSMRDI
+506 KKGKNQISMRDVS
-518 PIDEVTNYASED
+518 IDKITDYASED
-530 ADLSL
+530 ADITL
-535 QLKYIFDKEL
+535 QLKSIFDKEIEVNNL
-545 ESNGVKDIFHEIEIP
+545 GKIFYDIEIP
-560 IINVLSDM
+560 MINVLSEM
-568 EKEGIN
+568 ETEGIK
-574 IDSTYLN
+574 IDISFLE
-581 KLEQE
+581 KLDKE
-586 FEKDLNKLKK
+586 FEEDLEKLKK
-596 DIFNQS
+596 EIFKKS

-610 PKQLGDILFDKLKLV
+610 PKQLGEILFDKLKLV

-645 LADDH
+645 LANDH
-650 EIIRSILEWR
+650 KIIEDILEWR

-666 NTYVKSLPNEVSIRT
+666 NTYVKSLPNEVSSLT
-681 NKIHTKF
+681 NRVHSSF

-699 SNSPNLQNIPIRTQN
+699 SNNPNLQNIPIRTAN
-714 GQKIRK
+714 GQKIRR
-720 AFIPRNDDFELMA
+720 AFIPRNSDYTLMA

-746 ISKDQNMIG
+746 MSNEENMID
-755 AFINNQDIHTITASK
+755 AFVNNQDIHTMTASK
-770 IYNIKPDKVTREQR
+770 IYNVDPENVTREQR

-800 FGLSQQTN
+800 FGLSQQTDLN
-808 LTRSESKLMIESYF
+808 RSESKVMIDNYF
-822 ENYPGLKSYMS
+822 LNYPGLKKYMS
-833 NQIDFARTNGY
+833 DQIDFARNNGY

-863 MIRSGAERNAINA
+863 MLRSGAERNAINA

-881 AADIIKIAMIRIH
+881 AADIIKIAMINI
-894 NEFKKQS
+894 NSELKKQS

-918 FCKEKELVQGIV
+918 HKSEKDQIKDIV
-930 KNTMESAVKLDVP
+930 KTTMESAVKLKVP
-943 LKVDLDFGKNWL
+943 LKIDLEFGKNWL

>member
-1 MIFFHFAKL
+1 ME
-10 QNSCISNTEYISSYI
+10 NS
-25 EINFQKNLM
+25 KN
-34 EGSKKLFLL
+34 LFLL

-71 ILGFMNSLLEIIRTQ
+71 ILGFMNSLFEIIRTQ
-86 KPDYLAV
+86 NPEYLAV
-93 AFDKGGSVTRSEMFT
+93 AFDKGGSVTRSEMFE

-113 RDKTPEPIILAIPY
+113 RDKTPEPILVAIPY
-127 IKDILTSMK
+127 IKEILEGMK
-136 IPILEKEGYEADDVI
+136 IPILEKEGFEADDII

-156 DAEDKNFKVYMVT
+156 DAEENNFKVYMVT
-169 PDKDFAQLVSDNIF
+169 PDKDFAQLVSNNIF

-205 FEIDNPEQVID
+205 FEVESPDQVID

-254 NAHEITG
+254 NAHEVTG

-267 SNNKDLGVLSKK
+267 IENKELGVLSKK
-279 LARIILDVPIDY
+279 LAKIILDVPIDY
-291 NLNDFELSKPDNTA
+291 NLDEFKLSDPDKEI
-305 VFEVF
+305 VLKVF

-320 TFYKIFGLDKSEKS
+320 TFFKIFGTNSSQIEEKGAEVV
-334 DPKKDYIQGDLFG
+334 QGDLFSETY
-347 NNVVDNSKLNLNKS
+347 NLESNKDSLNDS
-361 KSYYQRIESSD
+361 KSIYQRIESFK
-372 ELQYFTKKLLQ
+372 ELKLLVEKMMKQ
-383 QKIVAFDTE
+383 EIVAFDTE
-392 TEGLNSLET
+392 TEGLNALET
-401 EIVGISFSWEK
+401 DIVGISFSWQK
-412 GKGFYLPIKKDK
+412 GIGYYLPIKNNKSVHEK
-424 TIQLEYFNI
+424 SFEI
-433 LKPFFN
+433 LKPFFEST
-439 NKEII
+439 EII
-444 KVGHNIKFDIKVLF
+444 KVGHNIKFDIQVLHKYNVKV
-458 KYDVVVSEPIFDTMV
+458 SSPIYDTMV

-506 KKGKNQKSMRDI
+506 KKGKNQISMRDVS
-518 PIDEVTNYASED
+518 IDKITDYASED
-530 ADLSL
+530 ADITL
-535 QLKYIFDKEL
+535 QLKSIFDKEIEVNNL
-545 ESNGVKDIFHEIEIP
+545 GKIFYDIEIP
-560 IINVLSDM
+560 MINVLSEM
-568 EKEGIN
+568 ETEGIK
-574 IDSTYLN
+574 IDISFLE
-581 KLEQE
+581 KLDKE
-586 FEKDLNKLKK
+586 FEEDLEKLKK
-596 DIFNQS
+596 EIFKKS

-610 PKQLGDILFDKLKLV
+610 PKQLGEILFDKLKLV

-645 LADDH
+645 LANDH
-650 EIIRSILEWR
+650 KIIEDILEWR

-666 NTYVKSLPNEVSIRT
+666 NTYVKSLPNEVSSLT
-681 NKIHTKF
+681 NRVHSSF

-699 SNSPNLQNIPIRTQN
+699 SNNPNLQNIPIRTAN
-714 GQKIRK
+714 GQKIRR
-720 AFIPRNDDFELMA
+720 AFIPRDSDYILMA

-746 ISKDQNMIG
+746 MSNEENMID
-755 AFINNQDIHTITASK
+755 AFVNNQDIHTMTASK
-770 IYNIKPDKVTREQR
+770 IYNVDPENVTREQR

-800 FGLSQQTN
+800 FGLSQQTDLN
-808 LTRSESKLMIESYF
+808 RSESKVMIDNYF
-822 ENYPGLKSYMS
+822 LNYPGLKKYMS
-833 NQIDFARTNGY
+833 DQIDFARNNGY

-863 MIRSGAERNAINA
+863 MLRSGAERNAINA

-881 AADIIKIAMIRIH
+881 AADIIKIAMINI
-894 NEFKKQS
+894 NSELKKQS

-918 FCKEKELVQGIV
+918 HKSEKDQIKDIV
-930 KNTMESAVKLDVP
+930 KTTMESAVKLKVP
-943 LKVDLDFGKNWL
+943 LKIDLEFGKNWL

>member
-1 MIFFHFAKL
+1 ME
-10 QNSCISNTEYISSYI
+10 NS
-25 EINFQKNLM
+25 KN
-34 EGSKKLFLL
+34 LFLL

-71 ILGFMNSLLEIIRTQ
+71 ILGFMNSLFEIIRTQ
-86 KPDYLAV
+86 NPDYLAV
-93 AFDKGGSVTRSEMFT
+93 AFDKGGSVTRSEMFE

-113 RDKTPEPIILAIPY
+113 RDKTPEPILVAIPY
-127 IKDILTSMK
+127 IKEILEGMK
-136 IPILEKEGYEADDVI
+136 IPILEKEGFEADDII

-156 DAEDKNFKVYMVT
+156 DAEENNFKVYMVT

-205 FEIDNPEQVID
+205 FEVESPDQVMD

-228 PGLPGVGDKTAKKFI
+228 PGLPGVGDKNAKKFI

-254 NAHEITG
+254 NAHEVTG

-267 SNNKDLGVLSKK
+267 IENKELGVLSKK
-279 LARIILDVPIDY
+279 LAKIILDVPIDY
-291 NLNDFELSKPDNTA
+291 NLDEFKLSDPDKEI
-305 VFEVF
+305 VLKVF

-320 TFYKIFGLDKSEKS
+320 TFFKIFGTNSSQLEEKGAEVV
-334 DPKKDYIQGDLFG
+334 QGDLFSETY
-347 NNVVDNSKLNLNKS
+347 NLESNKDSLNDS
-361 KSYYQRIESSD
+361 KSIYQRIESFE
-372 ELQYFTKKLLQ
+372 ELKLFVEKMMKQ
-383 QKIVAFDTE
+383 EIVAFDTE
-392 TEGLNSLET
+392 TEGLNALET
-401 EIVGISFSWEK
+401 DIVGISFSWQKGLGYYLAIKNNKSVHEK
-412 GKGFYLPIKKDK
+412 TF
-424 TIQLEYFNI
+424 EI
-433 LKPFFN
+433 LKPFFEST
-439 NKEII
+439 EII
-444 KVGHNIKFDIKVLF
+444 KVGHNIKFDIQVLHKYNVKV
-458 KYDVVVSEPIFDTMV
+458 SSPIYDTMV

-506 KKGKNQKSMRDI
+506 KKGKNQISMRDVS
-518 PIDEVTNYASED
+518 IDKITDYASED
-530 ADLSL
+530 ADITL
-535 QLKYIFDKEL
+535 QLKSVFDKEIEVNNL
-545 ESNGVKDIFHEIEIP
+545 GKIFYDIEIP
-560 IINVLSDM
+560 MINVLSEM
-568 EKEGIN
+568 ETEGIK
-574 IDSTYLN
+574 IDTSYLE
-581 KLEQE
+581 KLDKE
-586 FEKDLNKLKK
+586 FEEDLEKLKK
-596 DIFNQS
+596 EIFKKS

-610 PKQLGDILFDKLKLV
+610 PKQLGEILFDKLKLV

-645 LADDH
+645 LANDH
-650 EIIRSILEWR
+650 KIIEDILEWR

-666 NTYVKSLPNEVSIRT
+666 NTYVKSLPNEVSNLT
-681 NKIHTKF
+681 NRVHSSF

-699 SNSPNLQNIPIRTQN
+699 SNNPNLQNIPIRTAN
-714 GQKIRK
+714 GQKIRR
-720 AFIPRNDDFELMA
+720 AFIPRGSDYILMA

-746 ISKDQNMIG
+746 MSNEKNMID
-755 AFINNQDIHTITASK
+755 AFVNNQDIHTMTASK
-770 IYNIKPDKVTREQR
+770 IYNVDPENVTREQR

-800 FGLSQQTN
+800 FGLSQQTDLN
-808 LTRSESKLMIESYF
+808 RSESKVMIDNYF
-822 ENYPGLKSYMS
+822 LNYPGLKKYMS
-833 NQIDFARTNGY
+833 DQIDFARNNGY

-863 MIRSGAERNAINA
+863 MLRSSSERNAINA

-881 AADIIKIAMIRIH
+881 AADIIKIAMINI
-894 NEFKKQS
+894 NSELKKQS

-918 FCKEKELVQGIV
+918 HNSEKDQIKDIV
-930 KNTMESAVKLDVP
+930 KTTMESAVKLKVP
-943 LKVDLDFGKNWL
+943 LNIDLEFGKNWL

>member
-1 MIFFHFAKL
+1 ME
-10 QNSCISNTEYISSYI
+10 NS
-25 EINFQKNLM
+25 KN
-34 EGSKKLFLL
+34 LFLL

-71 ILGFMNSLLEIIRTQ
+71 ILGFMNSLFEIIRTQ
-86 KPDYLAV
+86 NPDYLAV
-93 AFDKGGSVTRSEMFT
+93 AFDKGGSVTRSEMFE

-113 RDKTPEPIILAIPY
+113 RDKTPEPILVAIPY
-127 IKDILTSMK
+127 IKEILEGMK
-136 IPILEKEGYEADDVI
+136 IPILEKEGFEADDII

-156 DAEDKNFKVYMVT
+156 DAEENNFKVYMVT

-205 FEIDNPEQVID
+205 FEVESPDQVID

-254 NAHEITG
+254 NAHEVTG

-267 SNNKDLGVLSKK
+267 IENKELGVLSKK
-279 LARIILDVPIDY
+279 LAKIILDVPIDY
-291 NLNDFELSKPDNTA
+291 NLDEFKLSDPDKEI
-305 VFEVF
+305 VLKVF

-320 TFYKIFGLDKSEKS
+320 TFFKIFGTISSPIEEKGAEVV
-334 DPKKDYIQGDLFG
+334 QGDLFSETY
-347 NNVVDNSKLNLNKS
+347 NLESNKDSLNDS
-361 KSYYQRIESSD
+361 KSIYQRIESFE
-372 ELQYFTKKLLQ
+372 ELKLLVEKMMKQ
-383 QKIVAFDTE
+383 EIVAFDTE
-392 TEGLNSLET
+392 TEGLNALET
-401 EIVGISFSWEK
+401 DIVGISFSWQK
-412 GKGFYLPIKKDK
+412 GIGYYLPVKNNKSAHEK
-424 TIQLEYFNI
+424 SFEI
-433 LKPFFN
+433 LRPFFEST
-439 NKEII
+439 EII
-444 KVGHNIKFDIKVLF
+444 KVGHNIKFDIQVLHKYNVKV
-458 KYDVVVSEPIFDTMV
+458 SSPIYDTMV

-506 KKGKNQKSMRDI
+506 KKGKNQISMRDVS
-518 PIDEVTNYASED
+518 IDKITDYASED
-530 ADLSL
+530 ADITL
-535 QLKYIFDKEL
+535 QLKSIFDKEIEVNNL
-545 ESNGVKDIFHEIEIP
+545 SKIFYDIEIP
-560 IINVLSDM
+560 MINVLSEM
-568 EKEGIN
+568 ETEGIK
-574 IDSTYLN
+574 IDTSYLE
-581 KLEQE
+581 KLDKE
-586 FEKDLNKLKK
+586 FEEDLEKLKK
-596 DIFNQS
+596 EIFKKS

-610 PKQLGDILFDKLKLV
+610 PKQLGEILFDKLKLV

-645 LADDH
+645 LANDH
-650 EIIRSILEWR
+650 KIIEDILEWR

-666 NTYVKSLPNEVSIRT
+666 NTYVKSLPNEVSSLT
-681 NKIHTKF
+681 NRVHSSF

-699 SNSPNLQNIPIRTQN
+699 SNNPNLQNIPIRTAN
-714 GQKIRK
+714 GQKIRR
-720 AFIPRNDDFELMA
+720 AFIPRGSDYILMA

-746 ISKDQNMIG
+746 MSNEENMID
-755 AFINNQDIHTITASK
+755 AFVNNQDIHTMTASK
-770 IYNIKPDKVTREQR
+770 IYNVDPENVTREQR

-800 FGLSQQTN
+800 FGLSQQTDLN
-808 LTRSESKLMIESYF
+808 RSESKVMIDNYF
-822 ENYPGLKSYMS
+822 LNYPGLKKYMS
-833 NQIDFARTNGY
+833 DQIDFARNNGY

-863 MIRSGAERNAINA
+863 MLRSSSERNAINA

-881 AADIIKIAMIRIH
+881 AADIIKIAMINI
-894 NEFKKQS
+894 NSELKKQS

-918 FCKEKELVQGIV
+918 HKSEKDQIKDIV
-930 KNTMESAVKLDVP
+930 KTTMESAVKLKVP
-943 LKVDLDFGKNWL
+943 LKIDLEFGKNWL

>member
-1 MIFFHFAKL
+1 ME
-10 QNSCISNTEYISSYI
+10 NS
-25 EINFQKNLM
+25 KN
-34 EGSKKLFLL
+34 LFLL

-71 ILGFMNSLLEIIRTQ
+71 ILGFMNSLFEIIRTQ
-86 KPDYLAV
+86 NPDYLAV
-93 AFDKGGSVTRSEMFT
+93 AFDKGGSVTRSEMFE

-113 RDKTPEPIILAIPY
+113 RDKTPEPILVAIPY
-127 IKDILTSMK
+127 IKKILEGMK
-136 IPILEKEGYEADDVI
+136 IPILEKEGFEADDII

-156 DAEDKNFKVYMVT
+156 DAEENNFKVYMVT

-205 FEIDNPEQVID
+205 FEVESPDQVID

-254 NAHEITG
+254 NAHEVTG

-267 SNNKDLGVLSKK
+267 IENKELGVLSKK
-279 LARIILDVPIDY
+279 LAKIILDVPIDY
-291 NLNDFELSKPDNTA
+291 NLDEFKLSDPDKEI
-305 VFEVF
+305 VLKVF

-320 TFYKIFGLDKSEKS
+320 TFFKIFGTNSSPIEEKGAEVV
-334 DPKKDYIQGDLFG
+334 QGDLFSETY
-347 NNVVDNSKLNLNKS
+347 NLESNKDSLNGS
-361 KSYYQRIESSD
+361 KSIYQRIESFE
-372 ELQYFTKKLLQ
+372 ELKLLVEKMMKQ
-383 QKIVAFDTE
+383 EIVAFDTE
-392 TEGLNSLET
+392 TEGLNALET
-401 EIVGISFSWEK
+401 DIVGISFSWQK
-412 GKGFYLPIKKDK
+412 GIGYYLPVKNNKSVHEK
-424 TIQLEYFNI
+424 SFEI
-433 LKPFFN
+433 LKPFFEST
-439 NKEII
+439 EII
-444 KVGHNIKFDIKVLF
+444 KVGHNIKFDIQVLHKYNVKV
-458 KYDVVVSEPIFDTMV
+458 SSPIYDTMV

-506 KKGKNQKSMRDI
+506 KKGKNQISMRDVS
-518 PIDEVTNYASED
+518 IDKITDYASED
-530 ADLSL
+530 ADITL
-535 QLKYIFDKEL
+535 QLKSVFDKEIEVNNL
-545 ESNGVKDIFHEIEIP
+545 GKIFYDIEIP
-560 IINVLSDM
+560 MINVLSEM
-568 EKEGIN
+568 ETEGIK
-574 IDSTYLN
+574 IDTSYLE
-581 KLEQE
+581 KLDKE
-586 FEKDLNKLKK
+586 FEEDLEKLKK
-596 DIFNQS
+596 EIFKKS

-610 PKQLGDILFDKLKLV
+610 PKQLGEILFDKLKLV

-645 LADDH
+645 LANDH
-650 EIIRSILEWR
+650 KIIEDILEWR

-666 NTYVKSLPNEVSIRT
+666 NTYVKSLPNEVSSLT
-681 NKIHTKF
+681 NRVHSSF

-699 SNSPNLQNIPIRTQN
+699 SNNPNLQNIPIRTAN
-714 GQKIRK
+714 GQKIRR
-720 AFIPRNDDFELMA
+720 AFIPRGSDYILMA

-746 ISKDQNMIG
+746 MSNEKNMID
-755 AFINNQDIHTITASK
+755 AFVNNQDIHTMTASK
-770 IYNIKPDKVTREQR
+770 IYNVDPENVTREQR

-800 FGLSQQTN
+800 FGLSQQTDLN
-808 LTRSESKLMIESYF
+808 RSESKVMIDNYF
-822 ENYPGLKSYMS
+822 LNYPGLKKYMS
-833 NQIDFARTNGY
+833 DQIDFARNNGY

-863 MIRSGAERNAINA
+863 MLRSSSERNAINA

-881 AADIIKIAMIRIH
+881 AADIIKIAMINI
-894 NEFKKQS
+894 NSELKKQS

-918 FCKEKELVQGIV
+918 HKSEKDQIKDIV
-930 KNTMESAVKLDVP
+930 KTTMESAVKLKVP
-943 LKVDLDFGKNWL
+943 LKIDLEFGKNWL

>member
-1 MIFFHFAKL
+1 ME
-10 QNSCISNTEYISSYI
+10 NS
-25 EINFQKNLM
+25 KN
-34 EGSKKLFLL
+34 LFLL

-71 ILGFMNSLLEIIRTQ
+71 ILGFMNSLFEIIRTQ
-86 KPDYLAV
+86 NPDYLAV
-93 AFDKGGSVTRSEMFT
+93 AFDKGGSVTRSEMFE

-113 RDKTPEPIILAIPY
+113 RDKTPEPILVAIPY
-127 IKDILTSMK
+127 IKEILEGMK
-136 IPILEKEGYEADDVI
+136 IPILEKEGFEADDII

-156 DAEDKNFKVYMVT
+156 DAEDNNFKVYMVT

-205 FEIDNPEQVID
+205 FEVESPDQVID

-254 NAHEITG
+254 NAHEVTG

-267 SNNKDLGVLSKK
+267 IENKELGVLSKK
-279 LARIILDVPIDY
+279 LAKIILDVPIDY
-291 NLNDFELSKPDNTA
+291 NLDEFKLSDPDKEI
-305 VFEVF
+305 VLKVF

-320 TFYKIFGLDKSEKS
+320 TFFKIFGTNSNQLEEKGAEVV
-334 DPKKDYIQGDLFG
+334 QGDLFSETY
-347 NNVVDNSKLNLNKS
+347 NLESNKDSLNDS
-361 KSYYQRIESSD
+361 KSIYQRIESFE
-372 ELQYFTKKLLQ
+372 ELKLLVEKMMKQ
-383 QKIVAFDTE
+383 EIVAFDTE
-392 TEGLNSLET
+392 TEGLNALET
-401 EIVGISFSWEK
+401 DIVGISFSWQK
-412 GKGFYLPIKKDK
+412 GIGYYLPIKNNKSAHEK
-424 TIQLEYFNI
+424 SFEI
-433 LKPFFN
+433 LRPFFEST
-439 NKEII
+439 EII
-444 KVGHNIKFDIKVLF
+444 KVGHNIKFDIQVLHKYNVKV
-458 KYDVVVSEPIFDTMV
+458 SSPIYDTMV

-506 KKGKNQKSMRDI
+506 KKGKNQISMRDVS
-518 PIDEVTNYASED
+518 IDKITDYASED
-530 ADLSL
+530 ADITL
-535 QLKYIFDKEL
+535 QLKSIFDKEIEVNNL
-545 ESNGVKDIFHEIEIP
+545 SKIFYDIEIP
-560 IINVLSDM
+560 MINVLSEM
-568 EKEGIN
+568 ETEGIK
-574 IDSTYLN
+574 IDTSYLE
-581 KLEQE
+581 KLDKE
-586 FEKDLNKLKK
+586 FEEDLEKLKK
-596 DIFNQS
+596 EIFKKS

-610 PKQLGDILFDKLKLV
+610 PKQLGEILFDKLKLV

-645 LADDH
+645 LANDH
-650 EIIRSILEWR
+650 KIIEDILEWR

-666 NTYVKSLPNEVSIRT
+666 NTYVKSLPNEVSSLT
-681 NKIHTKF
+681 NRVHSSF

-699 SNSPNLQNIPIRTQN
+699 SNNPNLQNIPIRTAN
-714 GQKIRK
+714 GQKIRR
-720 AFIPRNDDFELMA
+720 AFIPRGSDYILMA

-746 ISKDQNMIG
+746 ISNEKNMID
-755 AFINNQDIHTITASK
+755 AFVNNQDIHTMTASK
-770 IYNIKPDKVTREQR
+770 IYNVDPENVTREQR

-800 FGLSQQTN
+800 FGLSQQTDLN
-808 LTRSESKLMIESYF
+808 RSESKVMIDNYF
-822 ENYPGLKSYMS
+822 LNYPGLKKYMS
-833 NQIDFARTNGY
+833 DQIDFARNNGY

-863 MIRSGAERNAINA
+863 MLRSSSERNAINA

-881 AADIIKIAMIRIH
+881 AADIIKIAMINI
-894 NEFKKQS
+894 NSELKKQS

-918 FCKEKELVQGIV
+918 HKSEKDQIKDIV
-930 KNTMESAVKLDVP
+930 KTTMESAVKLKVP
-943 LKVDLDFGKNWL
+943 LKIDLEFGKNWL

>member
-1 MIFFHFAKL
+1 ME
-10 QNSCISNTEYISSYI
+10 NS
-25 EINFQKNLM
+25 KN
-34 EGSKKLFLL
+34 LFLL

-71 ILGFMNSLLEIIRTQ
+71 ILGFMNSLFEIIRTQ
-86 KPDYLAV
+86 NPDYLAV
-93 AFDKGGSVTRSEMFT
+93 AFDKGGSVTRSEMFE

-113 RDKTPEPIILAIPY
+113 RDKTPEPILVAIPY
-127 IKDILTSMK
+127 IKEILEGMK
-136 IPILEKEGYEADDVI
+136 IPILEKEGFEADDII

-156 DAEDKNFKVYMVT
+156 DAEENNFKVYMVT

-205 FEIDNPEQVID
+205 FEVESPDQVID

-228 PGLPGVGDKTAKKFI
+228 PGLPGVVDKTAKKFI
-243 KQYGSLENLLQ
+243 KQYVSLENLLQ
-254 NAHEITG
+254 NAHEVTG

-267 SNNKDLGVLSKK
+267 IENKELGVLSKK
-279 LARIILDVPIDY
+279 LAKIILDVPIDY
-291 NLNDFELSKPDNTA
+291 NLDEFKLSDPDKEI
-305 VFEVF
+305 VLKVF

-320 TFYKIFGLDKSEKS
+320 TFFKIFGTNSNQLEEKGAEVV
-334 DPKKDYIQGDLFG
+334 QGDLFSETY
-347 NNVVDNSKLNLNKS
+347 NLESNKDSLNDS
-361 KSYYQRIESSD
+361 KSIYQRIESFE
-372 ELQYFTKKLLQ
+372 ELKLLVEKMMKQ
-383 QKIVAFDTE
+383 EIVAFDTE
-392 TEGLNSLET
+392 TEGLNALET
-401 EIVGISFSWEK
+401 DIVGISFSWQK
-412 GKGFYLPIKKDK
+412 GIGYYLPIKNNKSAHEK
-424 TIQLEYFNI
+424 SFEI
-433 LKPFFN
+433 LRPFFEST
-439 NKEII
+439 EII
-444 KVGHNIKFDIKVLF
+444 KVGHNIKFDIQVLHKYNVKV
-458 KYDVVVSEPIFDTMV
+458 SSPIYDTMV

-506 KKGKNQKSMRDI
+506 KKGKNQISMRDVS
-518 PIDEVTNYASED
+518 IDKITDYASED
-530 ADLSL
+530 ADITL
-535 QLKYIFDKEL
+535 QLKSIFDKEIEVNNL
-545 ESNGVKDIFHEIEIP
+545 SKIFYDIEIP
-560 IINVLSDM
+560 MINVLSEM
-568 EKEGIN
+568 ETEGIK
-574 IDSTYLN
+574 IDTRYLE
-581 KLEQE
+581 KLDKE
-586 FEKDLNKLKK
+586 FEEDLEKLKK
-596 DIFNQS
+596 EIFKKS

-610 PKQLGDILFDKLKLV
+610 PKQLGEILFDKLKLV

-645 LADDH
+645 LANDH
-650 EIIRSILEWR
+650 KIIEDILEWR

-666 NTYVKSLPNEVSIRT
+666 NTYVKSLPNEVSSLT
-681 NKIHTKF
+681 NRVHSSF

-699 SNSPNLQNIPIRTQN
+699 SNNPNLQNIPIRTAN
-714 GQKIRK
+714 GQKIRR
-720 AFIPRNDDFELMA
+720 AFIPRGSDYILMA

-746 ISKDQNMIG
+746 MSNEENMID
-755 AFINNQDIHTITASK
+755 AFVNNQDIHTMTASK
-770 IYNIKPDKVTREQR
+770 IYNVDPENVTREQR

-800 FGLSQQTN
+800 FGLSQQTDLN
-808 LTRSESKLMIESYF
+808 RSESKVMIDNYF
-822 ENYPGLKSYMS
+822 LNYPGLKKYMS
-833 NQIDFARTNGY
+833 DQIDFARNNGY

-863 MIRSGAERNAINA
+863 MLRSSSERNAINA

-881 AADIIKIAMIRIH
+881 AADIIKIAMINI
-894 NEFKKQS
+894 NSELKKQS

-918 FCKEKELVQGIV
+918 HKSEKDQIKDIV
-930 KNTMESAVKLDVP
+930 KTTMESAVKLKVP
-943 LKVDLDFGKNWL
+943 LKIDLEFGKNWL

>member
-1 MIFFHFAKL
+1 ME
-10 QNSCISNTEYISSYI
+10 NS
-25 EINFQKNLM
+25 KN
-34 EGSKKLFLL
+34 LFLL

-71 ILGFMNSLLEIIRTQ
+71 ILGFMNSLFEIIRTQ
-86 KPDYLAV
+86 NPDYLAV
-93 AFDKGGSVTRSEMFT
+93 AFDKGGSVTRSEMFE

-113 RDKTPEPIILAIPY
+113 RDKTPEPILVAIPY
-127 IKDILTSMK
+127 IKEILEGMK
-136 IPILEKEGYEADDVI
+136 IPILEKEGFEADDII

-156 DAEDKNFKVYMVT
+156 DAEENNFKVYMVT

-205 FEIDNPEQVID
+205 FEVESPDQVID

-254 NAHEITG
+254 NAHEVTG

-267 SNNKDLGVLSKK
+267 IENKELGVLSKK
-279 LARIILDVPIDY
+279 LAKIILDVPIDY
-291 NLNDFELSKPDNTA
+291 NLDKFKLSDPDKEI
-305 VFEVF
+305 VLKVF

-320 TFYKIFGLDKSEKS
+320 TFFKIFGTNSNQLEEKGAEVV
-334 DPKKDYIQGDLFG
+334 QGDLFSETY
-347 NNVVDNSKLNLNKS
+347 NLESNKDSLNGS
-361 KSYYQRIESSD
+361 KSIYQRIESFE
-372 ELQYFTKKLLQ
+372 ELKLLVEKMMKQ
-383 QKIVAFDTE
+383 EIVAFDTE
-392 TEGLNSLET
+392 TEGLNALET
-401 EIVGISFSWEK
+401 DIVGISFSWQK
-412 GKGFYLPIKKDK
+412 GIGYYLPIKNNKSAHEK
-424 TIQLEYFNI
+424 SFEI
-433 LKPFFN
+433 LRPFFEST
-439 NKEII
+439 EII
-444 KVGHNIKFDIKVLF
+444 KVGHNIKFDIQVLHKYNVKV
-458 KYDVVVSEPIFDTMV
+458 SSPIYDTMV

-506 KKGKNQKSMRDI
+506 KKGKNQISMRDVS
-518 PIDEVTNYASED
+518 IDKITDYASED
-530 ADLSL
+530 SDITL
-535 QLKYIFDKEL
+535 QLKSIFDKEIEVNNL
-545 ESNGVKDIFHEIEIP
+545 SKIFYDIEIP
-560 IINVLSDM
+560 MINVLSEM
-568 EKEGIN
+568 ETEGIK
-574 IDSTYLN
+574 IDTSYLE
-581 KLEQE
+581 KLDKE
-586 FEKDLNKLKK
+586 FEEDLEKLKK
-596 DIFNQS
+596 EIFKKS

-610 PKQLGDILFDKLKLV
+610 PKQLGEILFDKLKLV

-645 LADDH
+645 LANDH
-650 EIIRSILEWR
+650 KIIEDILEWR

-666 NTYVKSLPNEVSIRT
+666 NTYVKSLPNEVSSLT
-681 NKIHTKF
+681 NRVHSSF

-699 SNSPNLQNIPIRTQN
+699 SNNPNLQNIPIRTAN
-714 GQKIRK
+714 GQKIRR
-720 AFIPRNDDFELMA
+720 AFIPRGSDYILMA

-746 ISKDQNMIG
+746 MSNEENMID
-755 AFINNQDIHTITASK
+755 AFVNNQDIHTMTASK
-770 IYNIKPDKVTREQR
+770 IYNVDPENVTREQR

-800 FGLSQQTN
+800 FGLSQQTDLN
-808 LTRSESKLMIESYF
+808 RSESKVMIDNYF
-822 ENYPGLKSYMS
+822 LNYPGLKKYMS
-833 NQIDFARTNGY
+833 DQIDFARNNGY

-863 MIRSGAERNAINA
+863 MLRSSSERNAINA

-881 AADIIKIAMIRIH
+881 AADIIKIAMINI
-894 NEFKKQS
+894 NSELKKQS

-918 FCKEKELVQGIV
+918 HKSEKDQIKDIV
-930 KNTMESAVKLDVP
+930 KTTMESAVKLKVP
-943 LKVDLDFGKNWL
+943 LKIDLEFGKNWL

>member
-1 MIFFHFAKL
+1 ME
-10 QNSCISNTEYISSYI
+10 NS
-25 EINFQKNLM
+25 KN
-34 EGSKKLFLL
+34 LFLL

-71 ILGFMNSLLEIIRTQ
+71 ILGFMNSLFEIIRTQ
-86 KPDYLAV
+86 NPDYLAV
-93 AFDKGGSVTRSEMFT
+93 AFDKGGSVTRSEIFE

-113 RDKTPEPIILAIPY
+113 RDKTPEPILVAIPY
-127 IKDILTSMK
+127 IKEILEGMK
-136 IPILEKEGYEADDVI
+136 IPILEKEGFEADDII

-156 DAEDKNFKVYMVT
+156 DAEENNFKVYMVT

-205 FEIDNPEQVID
+205 FEVESPDQVID

-254 NAHEITG
+254 NAHEVTG

-267 SNNKDLGVLSKK
+267 IENKELGVLSKK
-279 LARIILDVPIDY
+279 LAKIILDVPIDY
-291 NLNDFELSKPDNTA
+291 NLDEFKLSDPDKEI
-305 VFEVF
+305 VLKVF

-320 TFYKIFGLDKSEKS
+320 TFFKIFGTISSPIEEKG
-334 DPKKDYIQGDLFG
+334 DEVVQGDLFSETY
-347 NNVVDNSKLNLNKS
+347 NLESNKDSLNDS
-361 KSYYQRIESSD
+361 KSIYQRIESFE
-372 ELQYFTKKLLQ
+372 ELKLLVEKMMKQ
-383 QKIVAFDTE
+383 EIVAFDTE
-392 TEGLNSLET
+392 TEGLNALET
-401 EIVGISFSWEK
+401 DIVGISFSWQK
-412 GKGFYLPIKKDK
+412 GIGYYLPVKNNKSVHEK
-424 TIQLEYFNI
+424 SFEI
-433 LKPFFN
+433 LKPFFEST
-439 NKEII
+439 EII
-444 KVGHNIKFDIKVLF
+444 KVGHNIKFDIQVLHKYNVKV
-458 KYDVVVSEPIFDTMV
+458 SSPIYDTMV

-506 KKGKNQKSMRDI
+506 KKGKNQISMRDVS
-518 PIDEVTNYASED
+518 IDKITDYASED
-530 ADLSL
+530 ADITL
-535 QLKYIFDKEL
+535 QLKSIFDKEIEVNNL
-545 ESNGVKDIFHEIEIP
+545 SKIFYDIEIP
-560 IINVLSDM
+560 MINVLSEM
-568 EKEGIN
+568 ETEGIK
-574 IDSTYLN
+574 IDTSYLE
-581 KLEQE
+581 KLDKE
-586 FEKDLNKLKK
+586 FEEDLEKLKK
-596 DIFNQS
+596 EIFKKS

-610 PKQLGDILFDKLKLV
+610 PKQLGEILFDKLKLV

-645 LADDH
+645 LANDH
-650 EIIRSILEWR
+650 KIIEDILEWR

-666 NTYVKSLPNEVSIRT
+666 NTYVKSLPNEVSSLT
-681 NKIHTKF
+681 NRVHSSF

-699 SNSPNLQNIPIRTQN
+699 SNNPNLQNIPIRTAN
-714 GQKIRK
+714 GQKIRR
-720 AFIPRNDDFELMA
+720 AFIPRGIDYILMA

-746 ISKDQNMIG
+746 MSNEKNMID
-755 AFINNQDIHTITASK
+755 AFVNNQDIHTMTASK
-770 IYNIKPDKVTREQR
+770 IYNVDPENVTREQR

-800 FGLSQQTN
+800 FGLSQQTDLN
-808 LTRSESKLMIESYF
+808 RSESKVMIDNYF
-822 ENYPGLKSYMS
+822 LNYPGLKKYMS
-833 NQIDFARTNGY
+833 DQIDFARNNGY

-863 MIRSGAERNAINA
+863 MLRSSSERNAINA

-881 AADIIKIAMIRIH
+881 AADIIKIAMINI
-894 NEFKKQS
+894 NSELKKQS

-918 FCKEKELVQGIV
+918 HKSEKDQIKDIV
-930 KNTMESAVKLDVP
+930 KTTMESAVKLKVP
-943 LKVDLDFGKNWL
+943 LKIDLEFGKNWL

>member
-1 MIFFHFAKL
+1 ME
-10 QNSCISNTEYISSYI
+10 NS
-25 EINFQKNLM
+25 KN
-34 EGSKKLFLL
+34 LFLL

-71 ILGFMNSLLEIIRTQ
+71 ILGFMNSLFEIIRTQ
-86 KPDYLAV
+86 NPDYLAV
-93 AFDKGGSVTRSEMFT
+93 AFDKGGSLTRSEMFE

-113 RDKTPEPIILAIPY
+113 RDKTPEPILVAIPY
-127 IKDILTSMK
+127 IKKILEGMK
-136 IPILEKEGYEADDVI
+136 IPILEKEGFEADDII

-156 DAEDKNFKVYMVT
+156 DAEENNFKVYMVT
-169 PDKDFAQLVSDNIF
+169 PDKDFAQLVSNNIF

-205 FEIDNPEQVID
+205 FEVQSPDQVID

-254 NAHEITG
+254 NAHEVTG

-267 SNNKDLGVLSKK
+267 LENKELGVLSKK
-279 LARIILDVPIDY
+279 LAKIILDVPIDY
-291 NLNDFELSKPDNTA
+291 NLDEFKLSDPDKDI
-305 VFEVF
+305 VLKVF

-320 TFYKIFGLDKSEKS
+320 TFFKIFGTNSSQLEEKGAEVV
-334 DPKKDYIQGDLFG
+334 QGDLF
-347 NNVVDNSKLNLNKS
+347 SETYNLDSNKENLDDS
-361 KSYYQRIESSD
+361 KSIYQIIESFE
-372 ELQYFTKKLLQ
+372 ELKLFVEKMMEQ
-383 QKIVAFDTE
+383 EIVAFDTE
-392 TEGLNSLET
+392 TEGLNALET
-401 EIVGISFSWEK
+401 NIVGISFSWRK
-412 GKGFYLPIKKDK
+412 GVGYYLPIKNNKSVYEK
-424 TIQLEYFNI
+424 SFEI
-433 LKPFFN
+433 LKPFFEST
-439 NKEII
+439 KII
-444 KVGHNIKFDIKVLF
+444 KVGHNIKFDIQVLMKYNVKV
-458 KYDVVVSEPIFDTMV
+458 SSPIYDTMV

-506 KKGKNQKSMRDI
+506 KKGKNQISMRDVS
-518 PIDEVTNYASED
+518 IDKIKNYAGED
-530 ADLSL
+530 ADITLR
-535 QLKYIFDKEL
+535 LKGIFDKEIEVNNL
-545 ESNGVKDIFHEIEIP
+545 SKIFYDIEIP
-560 IINVLSDM
+560 MINVLSEM
-568 EKEGIN
+568 EAEGIK
-574 IDSTYLN
+574 IDTSYLK
-581 KLEQE
+581 KLDKE
-586 FEKDLNKLKK
+586 FENDLEKLKK
-596 DIFNQS
+596 EIFKKC

-610 PKQLGDILFDKLKLV
+610 PKQLGEILFDKLKLV

-645 LADDH
+645 LANDH
-650 EIIRSILEWR
+650 RIIENILEWR

-666 NTYVKSLPNEVSIRT
+666 NTYVKSLPNEVSNIT
-681 NKIHTKF
+681 NRVHSSF

-699 SNSPNLQNIPIRTQN
+699 SNNPNLQNIPIRTDN

-720 AFIPRNDDFELMA
+720 AFIPRNDDYIIMA

-746 ISKDQNMIG
+746 ISNEENMID
-755 AFINNQDIHTITASK
+755 AFVNNQDIHTMTASK
-770 IYNIKPDKVTREQR
+770 IYNVDPENVSREQR

-800 FGLSQQTN
+800 FGLSQQTDLN
-808 LTRSESKLMIESYF
+808 RSESKQMIDNYF
-822 ENYPGLKSYMS
+822 LNYPGLKKYMS
-833 NQIDFARTNGY
+833 DQIDFARNNGY

-863 MIRSGAERNAINA
+863 MLRSGAERNAINA

-881 AADIIKIAMIRIH
+881 AADIIKIAMINI
-894 NEFKKQS
+894 NSEFKKQS

-918 FCKEKELVQGIV
+918 HNSEKDRIQDIV
-930 KNTMESAVKLDVP
+930 KTTMESAVKLKVP
-943 LKVDLDFGKNWL
+943 LKIDLEFGKNWL

>member
-1 MIFFHFAKL
+1 ME
-10 QNSCISNTEYISSYI
+10 NS
-25 EINFQKNLM
+25 KN
-34 EGSKKLFLL
+34 LFLL

-71 ILGFMNSLLEIIRTQ
+71 ILGFMNSLFDIIRTQ
-86 KPDYLAV
+86 NPDYLAV
-93 AFDKGGSVTRSEMFT
+93 AFDKGGSVTRSEMFE

-113 RDKTPEPIILAIPY
+113 RDKTPEPILVAIPY
-127 IKDILTSMK
+127 IKEILKGMK
-136 IPILEKEGYEADDVI
+136 IPILEKEGFEADDII

-156 DAEDKNFKVYMVT
+156 DAEENNFKVYMVT
-169 PDKDFAQLVSDNIF
+169 PDKDFAQLVSNNIF

-205 FEIDNPEQVID
+205 FEVGSPDQVID

-254 NAHEITG
+254 NAHKVTG

-267 SNNKDLGVLSKK
+267 IENKELGVLSKK
-279 LARIILDVPIDY
+279 LAKIILDVPIDY
-291 NLNDFELSKPDNTA
+291 NLDEFKLSDPDKEK
-305 VFEVF
+305 VLKVF
-310 DELEFRRIKE
+310 DELEFKRIKE
-320 TFYKIFGLDKSEKS
+320 TFFKIFGTISIKSQEKGAEAV
-334 DPKKDYIQGDLFG
+334 QGDLFSETY
-347 NNVVDNSKLNLNKS
+347 NLKSNIDNLNDLKSTYQKVESFEELNLLVDKMM
-361 KSYYQRIESSD
+361 KQEV
-372 ELQYFTKKLLQ
+372 
-383 QKIVAFDTE
+383 VAFDTE
-392 TEGLNSLET
+392 TEGLNAFET
-401 EIVGISFSWEK
+401 NIVGISFSWKK
-412 GKGFYLPIKKDK
+412 GIGYYLPITNNKSVHEKSF
-424 TIQLEYFNI
+424 EI
-433 LKPFFN
+433 LKPFFEST
-439 NKEII
+439 EII
-444 KVGHNIKFDIKVLF
+444 KVGHNIKFDIQVLK
-458 KYDVVVSEPIFDTMV
+458 KYNINVSYPIYDTMV

-506 KKGKNQKSMRDI
+506 KKGKNQISMRDVS
-518 PIDEVTNYASED
+518 IDEITNYASED
-530 ADLSL
+530 ADITL
-535 QLKYIFDKEL
+535 QLKGVFDKEI
-545 ESNGVKDIFHEIEIP
+545 EVNNFNKIFYDIEIP
-560 IINVLSDM
+560 MINVLSDM
-568 EKEGIN
+568 ETEGIK
-574 IDSTYLN
+574 IDTSYLK
-581 KLEQE
+581 KLDKE
-586 FEKDLNKLKK
+586 FEEDLGKLKK
-596 DIFNQS
+596 EIFKKA

-610 PKQLGDILFDKLKLV
+610 PKQLGEILFDKLKLV
-625 SKPKKTKTGQY
+625 SKAKKTKTGQY

-645 LADDH
+645 LANDH
-650 EIIRSILEWR
+650 KIIEKILEWR

-666 NTYVKSLPNEVSIRT
+666 NTYVKSLPKEVSRLT
-681 NKIHTKF
+681 NRVHSSF

-699 SNSPNLQNIPIRTQN
+699 SNNPNLQNIPIRTAN
-714 GQKIRK
+714 GQKIRR
-720 AFIPRNDDFELMA
+720 AFIPRNSDYILMA

-746 ISKDQNMIG
+746 ISNEENMID
-755 AFINNQDIHTITASK
+755 AFTNNQDIHTMTASK
-770 IYNIKPDKVTREQR
+770 IYNVDPENVTREQR

-800 FGLSQQTN
+800 FGLSQQTDLN
-808 LTRSESKLMIESYF
+808 RSESKVMIDNYF
-822 ENYPGLKSYMS
+822 LNYPGLKKYMS
-833 NQIDFARTNGY
+833 DQIDFARNNGY

-863 MIRSGAERNAINA
+863 MLRSSAERNAINA

-881 AADIIKIAMIRIH
+881 AADIIKIAMINI
-894 NEFKKQS
+894 NSEFKKQS

-918 FCKEKELVQGIV
+918 HNSEKDQIKDIV
-930 KNTMESAVKLDVP
+930 KTTMESAVKLKVP
-943 LKVDLDFGKNWL
+943 LKIDLEFGKNWL

>member
-1 MIFFHFAKL
+1 ME
-10 QNSCISNTEYISSYI
+10 NS
-25 EINFQKNLM
+25 KN
-34 EGSKKLFLL
+34 LFLL

-71 ILGFMNSLLEIIRTQ
+71 ILGFMNSLFDIIRTQ
-86 KPDYLAV
+86 NPDYLAV
-93 AFDKGGSVTRSEMFT
+93 AFDKGGSVTRSEMFE

-113 RDKTPEPIILAIPY
+113 RDKTPEPILVAIPY
-127 IKDILTSMK
+127 IKEILKGMK
-136 IPILEKEGYEADDVI
+136 IPILEKEGFEADDII

-156 DAEDKNFKVYMVT
+156 DAEENNFKVYMVT
-169 PDKDFAQLVSDNIF
+169 PDKDFAQLVSNNIF

-205 FEIDNPEQVID
+205 FEVGSPDQVID

-254 NAHEITG
+254 NAHKVTG

-267 SNNKDLGVLSKK
+267 IENKELGVLSKK
-279 LARIILDVPIDY
+279 LAKIILDVPIDY
-291 NLNDFELSKPDNTA
+291 NLDEFKLSDPDKEK
-305 VFEVF
+305 VLKVF
-310 DELEFRRIKE
+310 DELEFKRIKE
-320 TFYKIFGLDKSEKS
+320 TFFKIFGTNSIKSQEKGAEAV
-334 DPKKDYIQGDLFG
+334 QGDLFSETY
-347 NNVVDNSKLNLNKS
+347 NLKSNIDNLNDLKSTYQKVESFEELNLLVDKMM
-361 KSYYQRIESSD
+361 KQEV
-372 ELQYFTKKLLQ
+372 
-383 QKIVAFDTE
+383 VAFDTE
-392 TEGLNSLET
+392 TEGLNAFET
-401 EIVGISFSWEK
+401 NIVGISFSWKK
-412 GKGFYLPIKKDK
+412 GIGYYLPITNNKSVHEKSF
-424 TIQLEYFNI
+424 EI
-433 LKPFFN
+433 LKPFFEST
-439 NKEII
+439 EII
-444 KVGHNIKFDIKVLF
+444 KVGHNIKFDIQVLK
-458 KYDVVVSEPIFDTMV
+458 KYNINVSYPIYDTMV

-506 KKGKNQKSMRDI
+506 KKGKNQISMRNVS
-518 PIDEVTNYASED
+518 IDEITNYASED
-530 ADLSL
+530 ADITL
-535 QLKYIFDKEL
+535 QLKGVFDKEI
-545 ESNGVKDIFHEIEIP
+545 EVNNFNKIFYDIEIP
-560 IINVLSDM
+560 MINVLSDM
-568 EKEGIN
+568 ETEGIK
-574 IDSTYLN
+574 IDTSYLK
-581 KLEQE
+581 KLDKE
-586 FEKDLNKLKK
+586 FEEDLGKLKK
-596 DIFNQS
+596 EIFKKA

-610 PKQLGDILFDKLKLV
+610 PKQLGEILFDKLKLV
-625 SKPKKTKTGQY
+625 SKAKKTKTGQY

-645 LADDH
+645 LANDH
-650 EIIRSILEWR
+650 KIIEKILEWR

-666 NTYVKSLPNEVSIRT
+666 NTYVKSLPKEVSRLT
-681 NKIHTKF
+681 NRVHSSF

-699 SNSPNLQNIPIRTQN
+699 SNNPNLQNIPIRTAN
-714 GQKIRK
+714 GQKIRR
-720 AFIPRNDDFELMA
+720 AFIPRNSDYILMA

-746 ISKDQNMIG
+746 ISNEENMID
-755 AFINNQDIHTITASK
+755 AFTNNQDIHTMTASK
-770 IYNIKPDKVTREQR
+770 IYNVDPENVTREQR

-800 FGLSQQTN
+800 FGLSQQTDLN
-808 LTRSESKLMIESYF
+808 RSESKVMIDNYF
-822 ENYPGLKSYMS
+822 LNYPGLKKYMS
-833 NQIDFARTNGY
+833 DQIDFARNNGY

-863 MIRSGAERNAINA
+863 MLRSSAERNAINA

-881 AADIIKIAMIRIH
+881 AADIIKIAMINI
-894 NEFKKQS
+894 NSEFKKQS

-918 FCKEKELVQGIV
+918 HNSEKDQIKDIV
-930 KNTMESAVKLDVP
+930 KTTMESAVKLKVP
-943 LKVDLDFGKNWL
+943 LKIDLEFGKNWL

>member
-1 MIFFHFAKL
+1 ME
-10 QNSCISNTEYISSYI
+10 NS
-25 EINFQKNLM
+25 KN
-34 EGSKKLFLL
+34 LFLL

-71 ILGFMNSLLEIIRTQ
+71 ILGFMNSLFEIIRTQ
-86 KPDYLAV
+86 NPDYLAV
-93 AFDKGGSVTRSEMFT
+93 AFDKGGSVTRSEMFE

-113 RDKTPEPIILAIPY
+113 RDKTPEPILVAIPY
-127 IKDILTSMK
+127 IKEILEGMK
-136 IPILEKEGYEADDVI
+136 IPILEKEGFEADDII

-156 DAEDKNFKVYMVT
+156 DAEENNFKVYMVT

-205 FEIDNPEQVID
+205 FEVESPDQVID

-254 NAHEITG
+254 NAHEVTG

-267 SNNKDLGVLSKK
+267 IENKELGVLSKK
-279 LARIILDVPIDY
+279 LAKIILDVPIDY
-291 NLNDFELSKPDNTA
+291 NLDEFKLSDPDKEI
-305 VFEVF
+305 VLKVF

-320 TFYKIFGLDKSEKS
+320 TFFKIFGTISNQLEEKS
-334 DPKKDYIQGDLFG
+334 AEVVQGDLFSETY
-347 NNVVDNSKLNLNKS
+347 NLESNKDSLNDS
-361 KSYYQRIESSD
+361 KSIYQRIESFE
-372 ELQYFTKKLLQ
+372 ELKLLVEKMMKQ
-383 QKIVAFDTE
+383 EIVAFDTE
-392 TEGLNSLET
+392 TEGLNALET
-401 EIVGISFSWEK
+401 DIVGISFSWQK
-412 GKGFYLPIKKDK
+412 GIGYYLPIKNNKSAHEK
-424 TIQLEYFNI
+424 SFEI
-433 LKPFFN
+433 LRPFFEST
-439 NKEII
+439 EII
-444 KVGHNIKFDIKVLF
+444 KVGHNIKFDIQVLHKYNVKV
-458 KYDVVVSEPIFDTMV
+458 SSPIYDTMV

-506 KKGKNQKSMRDI
+506 KKGKNQISMRDVS
-518 PIDEVTNYASED
+518 IDKITDYASED
-530 ADLSL
+530 ADITL
-535 QLKYIFDKEL
+535 QLKSIFDKEIEVNNL
-545 ESNGVKDIFHEIEIP
+545 GKIFYDIEIP
-560 IINVLSDM
+560 MINVLSEM
-568 EKEGIN
+568 ETEGIK
-574 IDSTYLN
+574 IDTSYLE
-581 KLEQE
+581 KLDKE
-586 FEKDLNKLKK
+586 FEEDLEKLKK
-596 DIFNQS
+596 EIFKKS

-610 PKQLGDILFDKLKLV
+610 PKQLGEILFDKLKLV

-645 LADDH
+645 LANDH
-650 EIIRSILEWR
+650 KIIEDILEWR

-666 NTYVKSLPNEVSIRT
+666 NTYVKSLPNEVSSLT
-681 NKIHTKF
+681 NRVHSSF

-699 SNSPNLQNIPIRTQN
+699 SNNPNLQNIPIRTAN
-714 GQKIRK
+714 GQKIRR
-720 AFIPRNDDFELMA
+720 AFIPRGNDYILMA

-746 ISKDQNMIG
+746 MSNEENMID
-755 AFINNQDIHTITASK
+755 AFVNNQDIHTMTASK
-770 IYNIKPDKVTREQR
+770 IYNVDPENVTREQR

-800 FGLSQQTN
+800 FGLSQQTDLN
-808 LTRSESKLMIESYF
+808 RSESKVMIDNYF
-822 ENYPGLKSYMS
+822 LNYPGLKKYMS
-833 NQIDFARTNGY
+833 DQIDFARNNGY

-863 MIRSGAERNAINA
+863 MLRSSSERNAINA

-881 AADIIKIAMIRIH
+881 AADIIKIAMINI
-894 NEFKKQS
+894 NSELKKQS

-918 FCKEKELVQGIV
+918 HKSEKDQIKDIV
-930 KNTMESAVKLDVP
+930 KTTMESAVKLKVP
-943 LKVDLDFGKNWL
+943 LKIDLEFGKNWL

>member
-1 MIFFHFAKL
+1 ME
-10 QNSCISNTEYISSYI
+10 NS
-25 EINFQKNLM
+25 KN
-34 EGSKKLFLL
+34 LFLL

-71 ILGFMNSLLEIIRTQ
+71 ILGFMNSLFEIIRTQ
-86 KPDYLAV
+86 NPDYLAV
-93 AFDKGGSVTRSEMFT
+93 AFDKGGSVTRSEMFE

-113 RDKTPEPIILAIPY
+113 RDKTPEPILVAIPY
-127 IKDILTSMK
+127 IKEILEGMK
-136 IPILEKEGYEADDVI
+136 IPILEKEGFEADDII

-156 DAEDKNFKVYMVT
+156 DAEENNFKVYMVT

-205 FEIDNPEQVID
+205 FEVESPDQVID

-254 NAHEITG
+254 NAHEVTG

-267 SNNKDLGVLSKK
+267 IDNKELGVLSKK
-279 LARIILDVPIDY
+279 LAKIILDVPIDY
-291 NLNDFELSKPDNTA
+291 NLDEFKLSDPDKEI
-305 VFEVF
+305 VLKVF

-320 TFYKIFGLDKSEKS
+320 TFFKIFGTISSPIEEKGAEVV
-334 DPKKDYIQGDLFG
+334 QGDLFSETY
-347 NNVVDNSKLNLNKS
+347 NLESNKDSLNDS
-361 KSYYQRIESSD
+361 KSIYQRIESFE
-372 ELQYFTKKLLQ
+372 ELKLLVEKMMK

-392 TEGLNSLET
+392 TEGLNALET
-401 EIVGISFSWEK
+401 DIVGISFSWQK
-412 GKGFYLPIKKDK
+412 GIGYYLPIKNNKSVHEK
-424 TIQLEYFNI
+424 SFEI
-433 LKPFFN
+433 LRPFFEST
-439 NKEII
+439 EII
-444 KVGHNIKFDIKVLF
+444 KVGHNIKFDIQVLHKYNVKV
-458 KYDVVVSEPIFDTMV
+458 SSPIYDTMV

-506 KKGKNQKSMRDI
+506 KKGKNQISMRDVS
-518 PIDEVTNYASED
+518 IDKITDYASED
-530 ADLSL
+530 ADITL
-535 QLKYIFDKEL
+535 QLKSIFDKEIEVNNL
-545 ESNGVKDIFHEIEIP
+545 SKIFYDIEIP
-560 IINVLSDM
+560 MINVLSEM
-568 EKEGIN
+568 ETEGIK
-574 IDSTYLN
+574 IDTSYLE
-581 KLEQE
+581 KLDKE
-586 FEKDLNKLKK
+586 FEEDLEKLKK
-596 DIFNQS
+596 EIFKKS

-610 PKQLGDILFDKLKLV
+610 PKQLGEILFDKLKLV

-645 LADDH
+645 LANDH
-650 EIIRSILEWR
+650 KIIEDILEWR

-666 NTYVKSLPNEVSIRT
+666 NTYVKSLPNEVSSLT
-681 NKIHTKF
+681 NRVHSSF

-699 SNSPNLQNIPIRTQN
+699 SNNPNLQNIPIRTAN
-714 GQKIRK
+714 GQKIRR
-720 AFIPRNDDFELMA
+720 AFIPRGSDYILMA

-746 ISKDQNMIG
+746 MSNEENMID
-755 AFINNQDIHTITASK
+755 AFVNNQDIHTMTASK
-770 IYNIKPDKVTREQR
+770 IYNVDPENVTREQR

-800 FGLSQQTN
+800 FGLSQQTDLN
-808 LTRSESKLMIESYF
+808 RSESKVMIDNYF
-822 ENYPGLKSYMS
+822 LNYPGLKKYMS
-833 NQIDFARTNGY
+833 DQIDFARNNGY

-863 MIRSGAERNAINA
+863 MLRSSSERNAINA

-881 AADIIKIAMIRIH
+881 AADIIKIAMINI
-894 NEFKKQS
+894 NSELKKQS

-918 FCKEKELVQGIV
+918 HKFEKDQIQDIV
-930 KNTMESAVKLDVP
+930 KTTMESAVKLKVP
-943 LKVDLDFGKNWL
+943 LKIDLEFGKNWL

>member
-1 MIFFHFAKL
+1 ME
-10 QNSCISNTEYISSYI
+10 NS
-25 EINFQKNLM
+25 KN
-34 EGSKKLFLL
+34 LFLL

-71 ILGFMNSLLEIIRTQ
+71 ILGFMNSLFDIIRTQ
-86 KPDYLAV
+86 NPDYLAV
-93 AFDKGGSVTRSEMFT
+93 AFDKGGSVTRSEMFE

-113 RDKTPEPIILAIPY
+113 RDKTPEPILVAIPY
-127 IKDILTSMK
+127 IKEILKGMK
-136 IPILEKEGYEADDVI
+136 IPILEKEGFEADDII

-156 DAEDKNFKVYMVT
+156 DAEENNFKVYMVT

-198 VDEVKDK
+198 VDEVKDR
-205 FEIDNPEQVID
+205 FEVGSPDQVID

-254 NAHEITG
+254 NAHKVTG

-267 SNNKDLGVLSKK
+267 IENKELGVLSKK
-279 LARIILDVPIDY
+279 LAKIILDVPIDY
-291 NLNDFELSKPDNTA
+291 NLDEFKLSDPDKEK
-305 VFEVF
+305 VLKVF
-310 DELEFRRIKE
+310 DELEFKRIKE
-320 TFYKIFGLDKSEKS
+320 TFFKIFGTNSIKSQEKGAEAV
-334 DPKKDYIQGDLFG
+334 QGDLFSETY
-347 NNVVDNSKLNLNKS
+347 NLKSNIDNLNDLKSTYQKVESFEELNLLVDKMM
-361 KSYYQRIESSD
+361 KQEV
-372 ELQYFTKKLLQ
+372 
-383 QKIVAFDTE
+383 VAFDTE
-392 TEGLNSLET
+392 TEGLNAFET
-401 EIVGISFSWEK
+401 NIVGISFSWKK
-412 GKGFYLPIKKDK
+412 GIGYYLPITNNKSVHEKSF
-424 TIQLEYFNI
+424 EI
-433 LKPFFN
+433 LKPFFEST
-439 NKEII
+439 EII
-444 KVGHNIKFDIKVLF
+444 KVGHNIKFDIQVLK
-458 KYDVVVSEPIFDTMV
+458 KYNINVSYPIYDTMV

-506 KKGKNQKSMRDI
+506 KKGKNQISMRDVS
-518 PIDEVTNYASED
+518 IDEITNYSSED
-530 ADLSL
+530 ADITL
-535 QLKYIFDKEL
+535 QLKGVFDKEI
-545 ESNGVKDIFHEIEIP
+545 EVNNFNKIFYDIEIP
-560 IINVLSDM
+560 MINVLSDM
-568 EKEGIN
+568 ETEGIK
-574 IDSTYLN
+574 IDTSYLK
-581 KLEQE
+581 KLDKE
-586 FEKDLNKLKK
+586 FEEDLGKLKK
-596 DIFNQS
+596 EIFKKA

-610 PKQLGDILFDKLKLV
+610 PKQLGEILFDKLKLV
-625 SKPKKTKTGQY
+625 SKAKKTKTGQY

-645 LADDH
+645 LANDH
-650 EIIRSILEWR
+650 KIIEKILEWR

-666 NTYVKSLPNEVSIRT
+666 NTYVKSLPKEVSRLT
-681 NKIHTKF
+681 NRVHSSF

-699 SNSPNLQNIPIRTQN
+699 SNNPNLQNIPIRTAN
-714 GQKIRK
+714 GQKIRR
-720 AFIPRNDDFELMA
+720 AFIPRNSDYILMA

-746 ISKDQNMIG
+746 ISNEENMID
-755 AFINNQDIHTITASK
+755 AFTNNQDIHTMTASK
-770 IYNIKPDKVTREQR
+770 IYNVDPENVTREQR

-800 FGLSQQTN
+800 FGLSQQTDLN
-808 LTRSESKLMIESYF
+808 RSESKVMIDNYF
-822 ENYPGLKSYMS
+822 LNYPGLKKYMS
-833 NQIDFARTNGY
+833 DQIDFARNNGY

-863 MIRSGAERNAINA
+863 MLRSSAERNAINA

-881 AADIIKIAMIRIH
+881 AADIIKIAMINI
-894 NEFKKQS
+894 NSEFKKQS

-918 FCKEKELVQGIV
+918 HNSEKDQIKDIV
-930 KNTMESAVKLDVP
+930 KTTMESAVKLKVP
-943 LKVDLDFGKNWL
+943 LKIDLEFGKNWL

>member
-1 MIFFHFAKL
+1 ME
-10 QNSCISNTEYISSYI
+10 NS
-25 EINFQKNLM
+25 KN
-34 EGSKKLFLL
+34 LFLL

-71 ILGFMNSLLEIIRTQ
+71 ILGFMNSLFEIIRTQ
-86 KPDYLAV
+86 NPDYLAV
-93 AFDKGGSVTRSEMFT
+93 AFDKGGSLTRSEMFE

-113 RDKTPEPIILAIPY
+113 RDKTPEPILVAIPY
-127 IKDILTSMK
+127 IKKILGGMK
-136 IPILEKEGYEADDVI
+136 IPILEKEGFEADDII

-156 DAEDKNFKVYMVT
+156 DAEENNFKVYMVT
-169 PDKDFAQLVSDNIF
+169 PDKDFAQLVSNNIF

-198 VDEVKDK
+198 IDEVKDK
-205 FEIDNPEQVID
+205 FEVQSPDQVID

-254 NAHEITG
+254 NAHEVTG

-267 SNNKDLGVLSKK
+267 LENKELGVLSKK
-279 LARIILDVPIDY
+279 LAKIILDVPIDY
-291 NLNDFELSKPDNTA
+291 NLDEFKLSDPDKDI
-305 VFEVF
+305 VLKVF

-320 TFYKIFGLDKSEKS
+320 TFFKIFGTNSSKLEEKGAEVV
-334 DPKKDYIQGDLFG
+334 QGDLFSETY
-347 NNVVDNSKLNLNKS
+347 NLDSNKENLNDS
-361 KSYYQRIESSD
+361 KSIYQIIESFE
-372 ELQYFTKKLLQ
+372 ELKLLVEKMMEQ
-383 QKIVAFDTE
+383 EIVAFDTE
-392 TEGLNSLET
+392 TEGLNALET
-401 EIVGISFSWEK
+401 NIVGISFSWRK
-412 GKGFYLPIKKDK
+412 GIGYYLPIKNNKSVYEK
-424 TIQLEYFNI
+424 SFEI
-433 LKPFFN
+433 LKPFFEST
-439 NKEII
+439 KII
-444 KVGHNIKFDIKVLF
+444 KVGHNIKFDIQVLLKYNVKV
-458 KYDVVVSEPIFDTMV
+458 SSPIYDTMV

-506 KKGKNQKSMRDI
+506 KKGKNQISMRDVS
-518 PIDEVTNYASED
+518 IDKIKNYASED
-530 ADLSL
+530 ADITLR
-535 QLKYIFDKEL
+535 LKGIFDKEIEVNNL
-545 ESNGVKDIFHEIEIP
+545 SKIFYDIEIP
-560 IINVLSDM
+560 MINVLSEM
-568 EKEGIN
+568 EAEGIK
-574 IDSTYLN
+574 IDTSYLK
-581 KLEQE
+581 KLDKE
-586 FEKDLNKLKK
+586 FEDDLEKLKK
-596 DIFNQS
+596 EIFKKC
-602 GEEFNLNS
+602 GEKFNLNS
-610 PKQLGDILFDKLKLV
+610 PKQLGEILFDKLKLV

-645 LADDH
+645 LANDH
-650 EIIRSILEWR
+650 RIIENILEWR

-666 NTYVKSLPNEVSIRT
+666 NTYVRSLPNEVS
-681 NKIHTKF
+681 NLTKRVHSSF

-699 SNSPNLQNIPIRTQN
+699 SNNPNLQNIPIRTAN

-720 AFIPRNDDFELMA
+720 AFIPRNNDYIIMA

-746 ISKDQNMIG
+746 ISNEENMID
-755 AFINNQDIHTITASK
+755 AFVNNQDIHTITASK
-770 IYNIKPDKVTREQR
+770 IYNVDPENVNREQR

-800 FGLSQQTN
+800 FGLSQQTDLN
-808 LTRSESKLMIESYF
+808 RSESKQMIDNYF
-822 ENYPGLKSYMS
+822 LNYPGLKKYMS
-833 NQIDFARTNGY
+833 DQIDFARNNGY

-853 YLQNINSQNN
+853 YLKNINSQNN
-863 MIRSGAERNAINA
+863 MLRSGAERNAINA

-881 AADIIKIAMIRIH
+881 AADIIKIAMINI
-894 NEFKKQS
+894 NSEFKKQS
-901 LKSKMLLQVH
+901 FKSKMLLQVH

-918 FCKEKELVQGIV
+918 HNSEKDRIQDIV
-930 KNTMESAVKLDVP
+930 KTTMESAVKLKVP
-943 LKVDLDFGKNWL
+943 LKIDLEFGKNWL

>member
-34 EGSKKLFLL
+34 DGSKKLFLL

-205 FEIDNPEQVID
+205 FEIDNPDQVID

-267 SNNKDLGVLSKK
+267 SNNKDLGILSKK

-320 TFYKIFGLDKSEKS
+320 TFYKIFGLEKSEKN
-334 DPKKDYIQGDLFG
+334 DPKKEYIQGDLFE
-347 NNVVDNSKLNLNKS
+347 NNVVDDSKLNLNKS

-401 EIVGISFSWEK
+401 EIVGISFSWES

-458 KYDVVVSEPIFDTMV
+458 KYDVVVSEPIYDTMV

-518 PIDEVTNYASED
+518 SIDEVTNYASED

-535 QLKYIFDKEL
+535 QLKYVFDKEL
-545 ESNGVKDIFHEIEIP
+545 ESNGVQDIFREIEIP

-746 ISKDQNMIG
+746 ISKDQNMID

-770 IYNIKPDKVTREQR
+770 IYNVKPYEVTREQR

>member
-1 MIFFHFAKL
+1 ME
-10 QNSCISNTEYISSYI
+10 NS
-25 EINFQKNLM
+25 KN
-34 EGSKKLFLL
+34 LFLL

-71 ILGFMNSLLEIIRTQ
+71 ILGFMNSLFEIIRTQ
-86 KPDYLAV
+86 NPDYLAV
-93 AFDKGGSVTRSEMFT
+93 AFDKGGSVTRSEIFE

-113 RDKTPEPIILAIPY
+113 RDKTPEPILVAIPY
-127 IKDILTSMK
+127 IKEILEGMK
-136 IPILEKEGYEADDVI
+136 IPILEKEGFEADDII

-156 DAEDKNFKVYMVT
+156 DAEENNFKVYMVT

-205 FEIDNPEQVID
+205 FEVESPDQVID

-254 NAHEITG
+254 NAHEVTG

-267 SNNKDLGVLSKK
+267 IENKELGVLSKK
-279 LARIILDVPIDY
+279 LAKIILDVPIDY
-291 NLNDFELSKPDNTA
+291 NLDEFKLSDPDKEI
-305 VFEVF
+305 VLKVF

-320 TFYKIFGLDKSEKS
+320 TFFKIFGTISSPIEEKGAEVV
-334 DPKKDYIQGDLFG
+334 QGDLFSETY
-347 NNVVDNSKLNLNKS
+347 NLESNKDSLNDS
-361 KSYYQRIESSD
+361 KSIYQRIESFE
-372 ELQYFTKKLLQ
+372 ELKLLVEKMMKQ
-383 QKIVAFDTE
+383 EIVAFDTE
-392 TEGLNSLET
+392 TEGLNALET
-401 EIVGISFSWEK
+401 DIVGISFSWQK
-412 GKGFYLPIKKDK
+412 GIGYYLPVKNNKSVHEK
-424 TIQLEYFNI
+424 SFEI
-433 LKPFFN
+433 LKPFFEST
-439 NKEII
+439 EII
-444 KVGHNIKFDIKVLF
+444 KVGHNIKFDIQVLDKYNVKV
-458 KYDVVVSEPIFDTMV
+458 SSPIYDTMV

-506 KKGKNQKSMRDI
+506 KKGKNQISMRDVS
-518 PIDEVTNYASED
+518 IDKITDYASED
-530 ADLSL
+530 ADITF
-535 QLKYIFDKEL
+535 QLKSIFDKEIEVNNL
-545 ESNGVKDIFHEIEIP
+545 SKIFYDIEIP
-560 IINVLSDM
+560 MINVLSEM
-568 EKEGIN
+568 ETEGIK
-574 IDSTYLN
+574 IDTSYLE
-581 KLEQE
+581 KLDKE
-586 FEKDLNKLKK
+586 FEEDLEKLKK
-596 DIFNQS
+596 EIFKKS

-610 PKQLGDILFDKLKLV
+610 PKQLGEILFDKLKLV

-645 LADDH
+645 LANDH
-650 EIIRSILEWR
+650 KIIEDILEWR

-666 NTYVKSLPNEVSIRT
+666 NTYVKSLPNEVSSLT
-681 NKIHTKF
+681 NRVHSSF

-699 SNSPNLQNIPIRTQN
+699 SNNPNLQNIPIRTAN
-714 GQKIRK
+714 GQKIRR
-720 AFIPRNDDFELMA
+720 AFIPRGSDYILMA

-746 ISKDQNMIG
+746 MSNEKNMID
-755 AFINNQDIHTITASK
+755 AFVNNQDIHTMTASK
-770 IYNIKPDKVTREQR
+770 IYNVDPENVTREQR

-800 FGLSQQTN
+800 FGLSQQTDLN
-808 LTRSESKLMIESYF
+808 RSESKVMIDNYF
-822 ENYPGLKSYMS
+822 LNYPGLKKYMS
-833 NQIDFARTNGY
+833 DQIDFARNNGY

-863 MIRSGAERNAINA
+863 MLRSSSERNAINA

-881 AADIIKIAMIRIH
+881 AADIIKIAMINI
-894 NEFKKQS
+894 NSELKKQS

-918 FCKEKELVQGIV
+918 HKSEKDQIKDIV
-930 KNTMESAVKLDVP
+930 KTTMESAVKLKVP
-943 LKVDLDFGKNWL
+943 LKIDLEFGKNWL

>member
-1 MIFFHFAKL
+1 ME
-10 QNSCISNTEYISSYI
+10 NS
-25 EINFQKNLM
+25 KN
-34 EGSKKLFLL
+34 LFLL

-71 ILGFMNSLLEIIRTQ
+71 ILGFMNSLFEIIRTQ
-86 KPDYLAV
+86 NPDYLAV
-93 AFDKGGSVTRSEMFT
+93 AFDKGGSVTRSEMFE

-113 RDKTPEPIILAIPY
+113 RDKTPEPILVAIPY
-127 IKDILTSMK
+127 IKEILEGMK
-136 IPILEKEGYEADDVI
+136 IPILEKEGFEADDII

-156 DAEDKNFKVYMVT
+156 DAEENNFKVYMVT

-205 FEIDNPEQVID
+205 FEVESPDQVID

-254 NAHEITG
+254 NAHEVTG

-267 SNNKDLGVLSKK
+267 IENKELGVLSKK
-279 LARIILDVPIDY
+279 LAKIILDVPIDY
-291 NLNDFELSKPDNTA
+291 NLDEFKLSDPDKEI
-305 VFEVF
+305 VLKVF

-320 TFYKIFGLDKSEKS
+320 TFFKIFGTISSPIEEKGAEVV
-334 DPKKDYIQGDLFG
+334 QGDLFSETY
-347 NNVVDNSKLNLNKS
+347 NLESNKDSLNDS
-361 KSYYQRIESSD
+361 KSIYQRIESFE
-372 ELQYFTKKLLQ
+372 ELKLLVEKMMKQ
-383 QKIVAFDTE
+383 EIVAFDTE
-392 TEGLNSLET
+392 TEGLNALET
-401 EIVGISFSWEK
+401 DIVGISFSWQK
-412 GKGFYLPIKKDK
+412 GIGYYLPIKNNKSAHEK
-424 TIQLEYFNI
+424 SFEI
-433 LKPFFN
+433 LRPFFEST
-439 NKEII
+439 EII
-444 KVGHNIKFDIKVLF
+444 KVGHNIKFDIQVLHKYNVKVS
-458 KYDVVVSEPIFDTMV
+458 YPIYDTMV
-473 AHYLINPDM
+473 AHYLINPDI

-506 KKGKNQKSMRDI
+506 KKGKNQISMRDVS
-518 PIDEVTNYASED
+518 IDKITDYASED
-530 ADLSL
+530 ADITL
-535 QLKYIFDKEL
+535 QLKSVFDKEIKVNNL
-545 ESNGVKDIFHEIEIP
+545 GKIFYDIEIP
-560 IINVLSDM
+560 MINVLSEM
-568 EKEGIN
+568 ETEGIK
-574 IDSTYLN
+574 IDTSYLE
-581 KLEQE
+581 KLDKE
-586 FEKDLNKLKK
+586 FEEDLEKLKK
-596 DIFNQS
+596 EIFKKS

-610 PKQLGDILFDKLKLV
+610 PKQLGEILFDKLKLV

-645 LADDH
+645 LANDH
-650 EIIRSILEWR
+650 KIIEDILEWR

-666 NTYVKSLPNEVSIRT
+666 NTYVKSLPNEVSSLT
-681 NKIHTKF
+681 NRVHSSF

-699 SNSPNLQNIPIRTQN
+699 SNNPNLQNIPIRTAN
-714 GQKIRK
+714 GQKIRR
-720 AFIPRNDDFELMA
+720 AFIPRGSDYILMA

-746 ISKDQNMIG
+746 MSNEKNMID
-755 AFINNQDIHTITASK
+755 AFVNNQDIHTMTASK
-770 IYNIKPDKVTREQR
+770 IYNVDPENVTREQR

-800 FGLSQQTN
+800 FGLSQQTDLN
-808 LTRSESKLMIESYF
+808 RSESKVMIDNYF
-822 ENYPGLKSYMS
+822 INYPGLKKYMS
-833 NQIDFARTNGY
+833 DQIDFARNNGY

-863 MIRSGAERNAINA
+863 MLRSSSERNAINA

-881 AADIIKIAMIRIH
+881 AADIIKIAMINI
-894 NEFKKQS
+894 NSELKKQS

-918 FCKEKELVQGIV
+918 HKSEKDQIKDIV
-930 KNTMESAVKLDVP
+930 KNTMESAVKLKVP
-943 LKVDLDFGKNWL
+943 LKIDLEFGKNWL

>member
-1 MIFFHFAKL
+1 ME
-10 QNSCISNTEYISSYI
+10 NS
-25 EINFQKNLM
+25 KN
-34 EGSKKLFLL
+34 LFLL

-71 ILGFMNSLLEIIRTQ
+71 ILGFMNSLFEIIRTQ
-86 KPDYLAV
+86 NPDYLAV
-93 AFDKGGSVTRSEMFT
+93 AFDKGGSVTRSEIFE

-113 RDKTPEPIILAIPY
+113 RDKTPEPILVAIPY
-127 IKDILTSMK
+127 IKEILEGMK
-136 IPILEKEGYEADDVI
+136 IPILEKEGFEADDII

-156 DAEDKNFKVYMVT
+156 DAEENNFKVYMVT
-169 PDKDFAQLVSDNIF
+169 PDKDFAQLVSHNIF

-205 FEIDNPEQVID
+205 FEVESPDQVID

-254 NAHEITG
+254 NAHEVTG

-267 SNNKDLGVLSKK
+267 IENKELGVLSKK
-279 LARIILDVPIDY
+279 LAKIILNVPIDY
-291 NLNDFELSKPDNTA
+291 NLDEFKLSDPDKEI
-305 VFEVF
+305 VLKVF

-320 TFYKIFGLDKSEKS
+320 TFFKIFGTNSNQLEEKGAEVV
-334 DPKKDYIQGDLFG
+334 QGDLFSETY
-347 NNVVDNSKLNLNKS
+347 NLESNKDSLNGS
-361 KSYYQRIESSD
+361 KSIYQRIESFE
-372 ELQYFTKKLLQ
+372 ELKLLVEKMMKQ
-383 QKIVAFDTE
+383 EIVAFDTE
-392 TEGLNSLET
+392 TEGLNALET
-401 EIVGISFSWEK
+401 DIVGISFSWQK
-412 GKGFYLPIKKDK
+412 GIGYYLPVKNNKSVHEK
-424 TIQLEYFNI
+424 SFEI
-433 LKPFFN
+433 LKPFFEST
-439 NKEII
+439 EII
-444 KVGHNIKFDIKVLF
+444 KVGHNIKFDIQVLHKYNVKV
-458 KYDVVVSEPIFDTMV
+458 SSPIYDTMV

-506 KKGKNQKSMRDI
+506 KKGKNQISMRDVS
-518 PIDEVTNYASED
+518 IDKITDYASED
-530 ADLSL
+530 ADITL
-535 QLKYIFDKEL
+535 QLKSIFDKEIEVNNL
-545 ESNGVKDIFHEIEIP
+545 GKIFYDIEIP
-560 IINVLSDM
+560 MINVLSEM
-568 EKEGIN
+568 ETEGIK
-574 IDSTYLN
+574 IDISYLE
-581 KLEQE
+581 KLDKE
-586 FEKDLNKLKK
+586 FEEDLEKLKK
-596 DIFNQS
+596 EIFKKS

-610 PKQLGDILFDKLKLV
+610 PKQLGEILFDKLKLV

-645 LADDH
+645 LANDH
-650 EIIRSILEWR
+650 KIIEDILEWR

-666 NTYVKSLPNEVSIRT
+666 NTYVKSLPNEVSSLT
-681 NKIHTKF
+681 NRVHSSF

-699 SNSPNLQNIPIRTQN
+699 SNNPNLQNIPIRTAN
-714 GQKIRK
+714 GQKIRR
-720 AFIPRNDDFELMA
+720 AFIPRGSDYILMA

-746 ISKDQNMIG
+746 MSNEKNMID
-755 AFINNQDIHTITASK
+755 AFVNNQDIHTMTASK
-770 IYNIKPDKVTREQR
+770 IYNVDPESVTREQR

-800 FGLSQQTN
+800 FGLSQQTDLN
-808 LTRSESKLMIESYF
+808 RSESKVMIDNYF
-822 ENYPGLKSYMS
+822 LNYPGLKKYMS
-833 NQIDFARTNGY
+833 DQIDFARNNGY

-863 MIRSGAERNAINA
+863 MLRSSSERNAINA

-881 AADIIKIAMIRIH
+881 AADIIKIAMINI
-894 NEFKKQS
+894 NSELKKQS

-918 FCKEKELVQGIV
+918 HKSEKDQIKDIV
-930 KNTMESAVKLDVP
+930 KTTMESAVKLKVP
-943 LKVDLDFGKNWL
+943 LKIDLEFGKNWL